1 MNKHC
6 YRLIFSRTHGE
17 LRVVSELARSCSS
30 EPGQRIGSGITG
42 GSRLWVTV
50 RRSVWLLG
58 LLMFAGPVMA
68 DGIVADGGANPSQ
81 RPEVITTQNGL
92 PQVNITAPNQAGV
105 SHNQYQQFDV
115 DAKGAI
121 LNNSAVMTATQMA
134 GMIQG
139 NPNLNPNSA
148 PARVILNE
156 VNSNNPSQLRGFMEV
171 AGGKAQVIVA
181 NPAGIVCNGCGTINA
196 GRMTLTTGKPQLNA
210 DGSVAGYQV
219 ERGVVR
225 IEGGGLNG
233 DTRHDTEY
241 VDILA
246 RAVEVNAGVWAKEG
260 VTLVAGRNRVSADGK
275 TAAPLSDDGSARPE
289 LAIDMGQMGGMYSGS
304 IRMIGT
310 EAGVGVRNQGG
321 QVRAGKTLTVSSE
334 GKLSWRSDAPTQAGG
349 DIQLAAK
356 GDIETHGKVY
366 SGGQLAVQSREGM
379 LTQSGTLAAAGNVH
393 LNAAR
398 GIQSSG
404 HLLAG
409 SNAESTL
416 VHDANLQ
423 LDSQGDIRASGSLLG
438 KKNVNASGRRV
449 DISGAQVAAGRT
461 ALVAREGGVALRQS
475 TVDSGELAVSTKGN
489 VDAQQAKVKAGRW
502 AVDADNL
509 FNQQATWS
517 QTGDGESRFTL
528 AGALDNS
535 DGTIETQSLRLS
547 AGQLV
552 NQRGRLVALGETA
565 QHWRVGGLLD
575 NGGGTMGSNGALR
588 LDAGRLDN
596 QRGTIKTQAGFT
608 LHADGA
614 VNNAGGNLLA
624 GNGLTLEAG
633 SDLNNQSGTL
643 SGDDVRLA
651 VQRLDNAQGQV
662 IGQGNLEMTAG
673 RLDNQRGL
681 IGAGKALNVHAGDWD
696 NRGGTAQGETAVTA
710 TASNLNNDGGKLLSG
725 HASTL
730 QTSGNAT
737 NRGGEISATV
747 LTVQSD
753 RLDNTQGKVIGR
765 QRLNLHARQG
775 LDNTQ
780 GLLGAGEM
788 LTVSSEGELS
798 NHHGRVQ
805 GNGQTTVSAR
815 DIHNEA
821 GKLLGG
827 QRLSLTASGVL
838 GNREGEI
845 SGESLTLTAQ
855 RLDNAQGKVVA
866 RQDANLTA
874 KQGLSNAAGWLE
886 GGSTLAVS
894 TDGDWDNQGG
904 TAQGGRQVTASAQS
918 LDNTGGRLQSGGG
931 LTLDATGNILNRSG
945 KLTAQQALAVNG
957 GAASLFDNDGGSL
970 QSGGDLSLQ
979 GGQLTNRAA
988 GVVLGGQALSLNLAG
1003 GWDNQNGT
1011 LTGNGRTQVRAAS
1024 LLNAQGAINALDSLN
1039 MQFTGKLDN
1048 RQGRVF
1054 SQSSQVLQAQDI
1066 VNTQGWMGSQGGWQ
1080 AISGGF
1086 DNTEGSV
1093 QSLQGAQL
1101 AANWLG
1107 NAKGVLQSA
1116 HDLALRIKQDI
1127 DNRNGKVSAQG
1138 QLAVTG
1144 TKDGEH
1150 AGGINNAGGQWLAG
1164 EGLTIA
1170 ARALDNAQGGL
1181 LYSQKQQRLA
1191 LSDALNNRDGKV
1203 QSGEALQLD
1212 AQTLNNAGGTIDGQQ
1227 RVALR
1232 ILGLLENTG
1241 GAVRSN
1247 GGQEVSAAGIN
1258 NTRGV
1263 FSSRGGITVA
1273 SKQLDNTGGTLISQG
1288 AGTYRL
1294 DRLNNQHGKVHSGD
1308 ALTLEGAQVN
1318 NRGGQLVS
1326 THGLALKAGTLD
1338 NSGQGTLSSQAELDV
1353 QAERLNNRDG
1363 GLILGTTRTDI
1374 TSRDIDNTA
1383 GRLQSSGQMTLSGVT
1398 QLDNRQ
1404 GRILANGNLNINTD
1418 RSRTDSPLALLNQG
1432 GRVESAGQ
1440 LTLHAR
1446 TLDNQNGTLLG
1457 LQALTLSAQQD
1468 YTHQAGETISSNG
1481 TVTFSLSGAFTNLA
1495 DWLLPGKLA
1504 LNAASITNPAA
1515 LVGKTL
1521 QLTTGALQNT
1531 GRLEADSMTLNVDTL
1546 DNAAALMGD
1555 DITVNGR
1562 IIDNHGAPAVMA
1574 ATHSLTVQAGERL
1587 TNREGALIYSAD
1599 RLHLHSDDLIENRAS
1614 FIEADG
1620 DATVEAR
1627 RLNNLREG
1635 LVIERNAEKSD
1646 YKWHRYNYYWRSYG
1660 SKVNPDKSTLAPTTQ
1675 QLTFQDDAAA
1685 QTNRYGT
1692 LLAIDAAGKRAQVR
1706 VKDNKG
1712 QLTDL
1717 WVNYLALKPNAD
1729 GSYAMTF
1736 YETRG
1741 GNQLASIPTPYQNG
1755 FHWEHDWTQVMT
1767 WDPEKHVD
1775 IDSAP
1780 FITDYNNFRERTE
1793 SGTVTRD
1800 KLVSE
1805 GIGARILAGGNMVLR
1820 ITGALLNDASVIT
1833 ANGNLTQDGGGSVD
1847 NRGYSVNE
1855 RRQAAIV
1862 DHYDKDTHHW
1872 YPTFNRDETTALATV
1887 DGVITGNGTVTINGA
1902 RITNTTVNQ
1911 AQISQLDAAL
1921 KAVDAERAELE
1932 RNPLAFTVEGAA
1944 RPDGDTTL
1952 APGEQMTRPG
1962 ATPSSPLGRPLLPS
1976 ELALTQ
1982 LQHLG
1987 NVATAIPNNGL
1998 FSQHTATGSPF
2009 LVVTD
2014 ERFTRRDNFISS
2026 DYMLERVGYDPA
2038 QAHKR
2043 LGDGFYEQR
2052 LVREQVLALTGKPSV
2067 KGWDAMEQYQQLM
2080 NNGSKVAQDFHL
2092 VPGVALT
2099 PEQIAALQQDIV
2111 WLVSETVQTEGGPQT
2126 VWVPKVY
2133 LAQTTLRLTGDGAL
2147 IGGGDLQLSANSI
2160 TNAGNLFAEKALTVD
2175 AGQFLHQ
2182 GGDVRAGS
2190 IDVQADSLAMSTNLQ
2205 DALRQATMSAGDIRL
2220 RGTDITLT
2228 GAKLDATDTLSLS
2241 ARNDLTITAAKSSHT
2256 ADLEVISGSMGNRT
2270 RGGTEAAG
2278 SRMAH
2283 VSGEWQQALGSQL
2296 NAGGNL
2302 SLNAGRDVTF
2312 TGSQASAAGSTRV
2325 QAGGDINI
2333 RAETTTNTTHL
2344 DANSRTSSVSN
2355 DRQEERLTVS
2365 ALGGDQGV
2373 TLVAGNRL
2381 LAEGA
2386 QIDSKE
2392 GRIGVSA
2399 RDVSI
2404 KDARTRTQDQDSEN
2418 KREGKTKS
2426 HREEQTEREIS
2437 TGSTFSGR
2445 EGVTV
2450 IGREGDV
2457 TVTGSTLHSDQG
2469 AIALQAKNDVI
2480 LNHTTDSEHRVSN
2493 EESRGRKTRGER
2505 AEEVLRENVVGSTL
2519 SGQGGVTVVAQD
2531 GSIIATASA
2540 LHSEQGAIALQ
2551 AKQDVTLNTATE
2563 RESALSEERSQKKG
2577 FLKKSSSHSV
2587 AHDATTRE
2595 KGSLLSGNS
2604 VSVSAGN
2611 DLTVTG
2617 SAIAADQDVNLQA
2630 GRNVDIGA
2638 ATETDTHYR
2647 LEEKKKSG
2655 LLGSGGIG
2663 FTIGKQSSK
2672 HEIDEKGR
2680 TQSQSVS
2687 TVGSSQGSVN
2697 VTAGNQLHIG
2707 GADLVAAKDLA
2718 LTGDSVTIDP
2728 GVDARTRKE
2737 TYEQKQSGL
2746 SVALSGT
2753 VGGALNTAVSSAQ
2766 QARKEGDGRLTALQN
2781 TKAALSGVQAV
2792 QAWER
2797 DNALTASAEAKNAAA
2812 GLQPGDEGATQGA
2825 TNTVGISASYG
2836 SQSSKSETR
2845 TDSRQSQGSTLTAGQ
2860 NLSITASGKNHNA
2873 QSGDIVVTG
2882 SQLKAGKDLSLDAAR
2897 DITLQSAQNREST
2910 VGKNSS
2916 KGGNVGVG
2924 IGAGSGGYGIS
2935 VSAGV
2940 NAGKGHEN
2948 GNGLTHAETTLDAGS
2963 NLKVTSGR
2971 DTRLTGA
2978 QASGEKVT
2986 VDVGRNLALESQ
2998 QDSDRYDARQTQM
3011 SGGISVPIG
3020 AGSGSAN
3027 FSASKDKLHSNFD
3040 SVKEQTGLFAGQG
3053 GYDVKVKEH
3062 TQLDGA
3068 VIASQADKEKNRLDT
3083 GTLGWTDI
3091 HNQADYSAT
3100 HSGGSF
3106 STGGPVGKDLLT
3118 NMAGGML
3125 SGANHS
3131 GHAEGTTKAG
3141 VSEGTLIV
3149 RDTGKQQ
3156 QDVAQLN
3163 RDTEHANAGSISP
3176 IFNKEKE
3183 QNRLKQA
3190 QLIGEIGGQ
3199 AMDVIRTQGDIAGL
3213 KAQKDPAALSQAR
3226 EQLEKS
3232 GKPTNDAAVM
3242 QRAYDNAMRQYGTG
3256 SDLQKAAQAVTGALT
3271 ALAGNNLAGAL
3282 ASGASPYLATEIKK
3296 LTTNPLTGEV
3306 DVAANTMAHAVLGA
3320 VTAQLNNQ
3328 SAAAGGLGAGGGE
3341 LAARY
3346 IAGQLFPGKTK
3357 EQLSESEKQ
3366 QVSALSQL
3374 AAGLAGGLAT
3384 GDTAGAV
3391 TGGQAG
3397 KNAVENNYLSNQ
3409 QRSDRDKEFDACKGN
3424 VSCQLQVGA
3433 KWDAISLGQD
3443 TAYSAG
3449 MLVGV
3454 PQGLYDSVESFSKSI
3469 SDPAAAYDAI
3479 KQLISSDDIFSTM
3492 SDAVKQNYI
3501 DRINLMESEYQK
3513 AGASGA
3519 YNAGVEAGKL
3529 VSDLIGAVAGGVGV
3543 AKVGTALT
3551 EKIAAK
3557 VVGKIDSP
3565 NLKTPSG
3572 NPNSSSAITD
3582 VEAGGY
3588 SYYDQFKNANGG
3600 WDWPKNLGFEGDPV
3614 KTTIPVGTRLDRYGE
3629 PNGSFLAPK
3638 GTPYEQRALAPG
3650 AKAEKYYEYEVIKPL
3665 PAIQGEIAPAFGQ
3678 PGGGVQILPN
3688 MQERVNVDWLVKNGY
3703 LREIK

>member
-1 MNKHC
+1 
-6 YRLIFSRTHGE
+6 
-17 LRVVSELARSCSS
+17 
-30 EPGQRIGSGITG
+30 
-42 GSRLWVTV
+42 
-50 RRSVWLLG
+50 
-58 LLMFAGPVMA
+58 
-68 DGIVADGGANPSQ
+68 
-81 RPEVITTQNGL
+81 
-92 PQVNITAPNQAGV
+92 
-105 SHNQYQQFDV
+105 
-115 DAKGAI
+115 
-121 LNNSAVMTATQMA
+121 
-134 GMIQG
+134 
-139 NPNLNPNSA
+139 NSA

-304 IRMIGT
+304 IRMIVT

-461 ALVAREGGVALRQS
+461 ALAAREGGVALRQS

-815 DIHNEA
+815 DIRNEA

-886 GGSTLAVS
+886 GGSALAVN

-904 TAQGGRQVTASAQS
+904 TVQGGRQVTANAQS

-931 LTLDATGNILNRSG
+931 LTLDAAGNILNRSG

-957 GAASLFDNDGGSL
+957 GASSLFDNDGGSL

-1263 FSSRGGITVA
+1263 FSSRGGIAVA

-1675 QLTFQDDAAA
+1675 QLTYQDDAAA

-1692 LLAIDAAGKRAQVR
+1692 LLAIDVAGKRAQVR

-1729 GSYAMTF
+1729 GSYAVTF

-1741 GNQLASIPTPYQNG
+1741 GNQLATIPTPYQNG

-1872 YPTFNRDETTALATV
+1872 YPTFNRDETTALETV

-1962 ATPSSPLGRPLLPS
+1962 DTPSSPLGRPLLPS

-2133 LAQTTLRLTGDGAL
+2133 LAQATLRLTGDGAL

-2781 TKAALSGVQAV
+2781 TKAALSGVQAA

-3282 ASGASPYLATEIKK
+3282 ASGASPYLAT
-3296 LTTNPLTGEV
+3296 
-3306 DVAANTMAHAVLGA
+3306 
-3320 VTAQLNNQ
+3320 
-3328 SAAAGGLGAGGGE
+3328 
-3341 LAARY
+3341 
-3346 IAGQLFPGKTK
+3346 
-3357 EQLSESEKQ
+3357 
-3366 QVSALSQL
+3366 
-3374 AAGLAGGLAT
+3374 
-3384 GDTAGAV
+3384 
-3391 TGGQAG
+3391 
-3397 KNAVENNYLSNQ
+3397 
-3409 QRSDRDKEFDACKGN
+3409 
-3424 VSCQLQVGA
+3424 
-3433 KWDAISLGQD
+3433 
-3443 TAYSAG
+3443 
-3449 MLVGV
+3449 
-3454 PQGLYDSVESFSKSI
+3454 
-3469 SDPAAAYDAI
+3469 
-3479 KQLISSDDIFSTM
+3479 
-3492 SDAVKQNYI
+3492 
-3501 DRINLMESEYQK
+3501 
-3513 AGASGA
+3513 
-3519 YNAGVEAGKL
+3519 
-3529 VSDLIGAVAGGVGV
+3529 
-3543 AKVGTALT
+3543 
-3551 EKIAAK
+3551 
-3557 VVGKIDSP
+3557 
-3565 NLKTPSG
+3565 
-3572 NPNSSSAITD
+3572 
-3582 VEAGGY
+3582 
-3588 SYYDQFKNANGG
+3588 
-3600 WDWPKNLGFEGDPV
+3600 
-3614 KTTIPVGTRLDRYGE
+3614 
-3629 PNGSFLAPK
+3629 
-3638 GTPYEQRALAPG
+3638 
-3650 AKAEKYYEYEVIKPL
+3650 
-3665 PAIQGEIAPAFGQ
+3665 
-3678 PGGGVQILPN
+3678 
-3688 MQERVNVDWLVKNGY
+3688 
-3703 LREIK
+3703 

>member
-81 RPEVITTQNGL
+81 RPEVINTQNGL

-121 LNNSAVMTATQMA
+121 LNNSAVMTSTQMA

-139 NPNLNPNSA
+139 NPNLNPNAA

-181 NPAGIVCNGCGTINA
+181 NPAGIVCKGCGTINA

-275 TAAPLSDDGSARPE
+275 TAAPLSGDGSARPE

-321 QVRAGKTLTVSSE
+321 QVQAGKTLTVSSE
-334 GKLSWRSDAPTQAGG
+334 GKLSWRSGAPDAATQAGG

-409 SNAESTL
+409 SNADSTL

-423 LDSQGDIRASGSLLG
+423 LDSQGEIRASGSLLS
-438 KKNVNASGRRV
+438 KKNVNATGRRV
-449 DISGAQVAAGRT
+449 DISGAQVGAGRT
-461 ALVAREGGVALRQS
+461 ALTAREGGVVLRQS

-489 VDAQQAKVKAGRW
+489 VDAQQARVKAGRW
-502 AVDADNL
+502 TVDADNL
-509 FNQQATWS
+509 SNQQATWS

-535 DGTIETQSLRLS
+535 DGTIETQSLLLS
-547 AGQLV
+547 AGRLV

-596 QRGTIKTQAGFT
+596 QRGTVKTQAGFT

-624 GNGLTLEAG
+624 GNGLALEAG

-651 VQRLDNAQGQV
+651 VQRLDNAQGQI
-662 IGQGNLEMTAG
+662 IGQGNLDLTVS

-681 IGAGKALNVHAGDWD
+681 MGAGKALDIHTGDWD

-710 TASNLNNDGGKLLSG
+710 TATTLNNDGGKLLSG
-725 HASTL
+725 QASTL
-730 QTSGNAT
+730 TTSGNT
-737 NRGGEISATV
+737 SNRGGEISAAV
-747 LTVQSD
+747 LTVKSD
-753 RLDNTQGKVIGR
+753 RLDNTQGKVIG
-765 QRLNLHARQG
+765 QARLDLHARLG

-788 LTVSSEGELS
+788 LTVSSEGELN

-815 DIHNEA
+815 DVHNEA

-827 QRLSLTASGVL
+827 QRLSLTTSGVL

-845 SGESLTLTAQ
+845 SGESLTLTVQ

-886 GGSTLAVS
+886 GGSTLAVN

-918 LDNTGGRLQSGGG
+918 LDNTGGRLQSGGN
-931 LTLDATGNILNRSG
+931 LTLDAAGNILNRTG

-979 GGQLTNRAA
+979 GGQLTNRTA
-988 GVVLGGQALSLNLAG
+988 GVVLGGQALSLNLTG
-1003 GWDNQNGT
+1003 GWDNQGGS

-1024 LLNAQGAINALDSLN
+1024 LLNAQGTINALGSLD

-1048 RQGRVF
+1048 GQGRIF
-1054 SQSSQVLQAQDI
+1054 SQSSQMLQAQDI
-1066 VNTQGWMGSQGGWQ
+1066 VNAQGWMGSQGSWR
-1080 AISGGF
+1080 ARSGGF
-1086 DNTEGSV
+1086 DNTKGSV
-1093 QSLQGAQL
+1093 QSQQEAQL
-1101 AANWLG
+1101 AADWLD
-1107 NAKGVLQSA
+1107 NARGVMQSA
-1116 HDLALRIKQDI
+1116 QNLALRIKQDI

-1138 QLAVTG
+1138 QLAVAG
-1144 TKDGEH
+1144 AKDGEH
-1150 AGGINNAGGQWLAG
+1150 AGAINNAGGQWLAG
-1164 EGLTIA
+1164 QALTIA
-1170 ARALDNAQGGL
+1170 ARALDNTQGGL

-1227 RVALR
+1227 QVALR
-1232 ILGLLENTG
+1232 ILGLLENTD

-1273 SKQLDNTGGTLISQG
+1273 SKQLDNAGGTLISQG
-1288 AGTYRL
+1288 SGIYRL
-1294 DRLNNQHGKVHSGD
+1294 DTLNNQHGKVHSGD

-1326 THGLALKAGTLD
+1326 TQGLALKAGTLD
-1338 NSGQGTLSSQAELDV
+1338 NSGQGTLSSQAALNL
-1353 QAERLNNRDG
+1353 QADRLNNRDG
-1363 GLILGTTRTDI
+1363 GLILGTTRADI
-1374 TSRDIDNTA
+1374 TSHDIDNTA
-1383 GRLQSSGQMTLSGVT
+1383 GRLQSSGQMILAGVT

-1418 RSRTDSPLALLNQG
+1418 RSQTDSPLALLNQG

-1440 LTLHAR
+1440 LTVHAR

-1457 LQALTLSAQQD
+1457 LQALTLSVQQD
-1468 YTHQAGETISSNG
+1468 YTHQTGETISSNG

-1495 DWLLPGKLA
+1495 DWLLPGNLA
-1504 LNAASITNPAA
+1504 LTAASITNPAT

-1587 TNREGALIYSAD
+1587 ANREGALIYSAD
-1599 RLHLHSDDLIENRAS
+1599 RLQLHSDDQIENRAS

-1635 LVIERNAEKSD
+1635 LVIERDAEKSD

-1660 SKVNPDKSTLAPTTQ
+1660 SAVNPDKSTLAPTTQ
-1675 QLTFQDDAAA
+1675 QLTFQDDSAA

-1741 GNQLASIPTPYQNG
+1741 GNQLATIPTPYQNG

-1767 WDPEKHVD
+1767 WDPDKHVD
-1775 IDSAP
+1775 INSAP

-1793 SGTVTRD
+1793 SGTLTRD
-1800 KLVSE
+1800 RLVSE

-1932 RNPLAFTVEGAA
+1932 RNPLAFTVEGAV

-2133 LAQTTLRLTGDGAL
+2133 LAQTTLRLTGDGAV

-2160 TNAGNLFAEKALTVD
+2160 TNAGNLFADKALTVD

-2182 GGDVRAGS
+2182 GGDIRAGS
-2190 IDVQADSLAMSTNLQ
+2190 IDVQADSLALSTNLQ

-2228 GAKLDATDTLSLS
+2228 GAKLDAADTLSLS

-2256 ADLEVISGSMGNRT
+2256 ADLEVISGSIGNRT

-2283 VSGEWQQALGSQL
+2283 VSGEWQHAQGSEL

-2302 SLNAGRDVTF
+2302 TLNAGRDVTF

-2333 RAETTTNTTHL
+2333 RAESTTNTTHL

-2355 DRQEERLTVS
+2355 DRQEERLTLS
-2365 ALGGDQGV
+2365 ALSGDQGV

-2399 RDVSI
+2399 RDVTI

-2426 HREEQTEREIS
+2426 RRIEQTEREIS

-2445 EGVTV
+2445 DGVTV
-2450 IGREGDV
+2450 VGREGDV

-2469 AIALQAKNDVI
+2469 AIALQAK
-2480 LNHTTDSEHRVSN
+2480 
-2493 EESRGRKTRGER
+2493 
-2505 AEEVLRENVVGSTL
+2505 
-2519 SGQGGVTVVAQD
+2519 
-2531 GSIIATASA
+2531 
-2540 LHSEQGAIALQ
+2540 
-2551 AKQDVTLNTATE
+2551 QDVTLNTATE
-2563 RESALSEERSQKKG
+2563 RESTLSEERSQKKG

-2617 SAIAADQDVNLQA
+2617 SAIAADRDVNLQA

-2647 LEEKKKSG
+2647 LEENKKSG

-2697 VTAGNQLHIG
+2697 ITAGNQLHIG
-2707 GADLVAAKDLA
+2707 GADLVAGKDLA

-2728 GVDARTRKE
+2728 GYDQRTRKE
-2737 TYEQKQSGL
+2737 TFEQKQSGL

-2766 QARKEGDGRLTALQN
+2766 QARKEGDGRLNALQN
-2781 TKAALSGVQAV
+2781 TKAALSGVQAA
-2792 QAWER
+2792 QAAEL
-2797 DNALTASAEAKNAAA
+2797 DKLNADA
-2812 GLQPGDEGATQGA
+2812 GKSA

-2860 NLSITASGKNHNA
+2860 NLSITATGKNHNA
-2873 QSGDIVVTG
+2873 QSGDITITG
-2882 SQLKAGKDLSLDAAR
+2882 SQLKAGNDLSLDAAR
-2897 DITLQSAQNREST
+2897 DITLQSAQNSEST

-2963 NLKVTSGR
+2963 NLNLTSGR

-2986 VDVGRNLALESQ
+2986 VDVGRDLTLQSQ
-2998 QDSDRYDARQTQM
+2998 QDSDRYDAKQQNA
-3011 SGGISVPIG
+3011 SAGGSFTF
-3020 AGSGSAN
+3020 GSMTGSAN
-3027 FSASKDKLHSNFD
+3027 VSASKDKLHSNFD
-3040 SVKEQTGLFAGQG
+3040 SVKEQTGLFAGKG

-3149 RDTGKQQ
+3149 RDKDKQQ

-3163 RDTEHANAGSISP
+3163 RDTEHANDGSISP

-3213 KAQKDPAALSQAR
+3213 KAQKDPVALAQAR

-3242 QRAYDNAMRQYGTG
+3242 KQAYDNAMRQYGTG

-3296 LTTNPLTGEV
+3296 RVGE
-3306 DVAANTMAHAVLGA
+3306 DNIAANAMAHAVLGA

-3346 IAGQLFPGKTK
+3346 IAGQLFPGKTA

-3374 AAGLAGGLAT
+3374 AAGLAGGLVT

-3397 KNAVENNYLSNQ
+3397 KNAVENNALSDIVDAVSQGKTPQQVAEERVDAENERYKQQNCAGMSAEACSVKMYTERREELKDILSTGADFVPVVGDIKSFAEAQSALDYLVAAIGIIPGAGDAAGKVIKAAETALKKGDVAEASRLINKASNEI
-3409 QRSDRDKEFDACKGN
+3409 SAKTPTGSKGN
-3424 VSCQLQVGA
+3424 PLNVIDGSNKPTIINNRDYSSHSLDRMQRQGITPTTVEN
-3433 KWDAISLGQD
+3433 AIR
-3443 TAYSAG
+3443 
-3449 MLVGV
+3449 
-3454 PQGLYDSVESFSKSI
+3454 PE
-3469 SDPAAAYDAI
+3469 
-3479 KQLISSDDIFSTM
+3479 
-3492 SDAVKQNYI
+3492 N
-3501 DRINLMESEYQK
+3501 
-3513 AGASGA
+3513 
-3519 YNAGVEAGKL
+3519 
-3529 VSDLIGAVAGGVGV
+3529 AVAGKR
-3543 AKVGTALT
+3543 AGTTAYYDGNNNIT
-3551 EKIAAK
+3551 VITDTKTGT
-3557 VVGKIDSP
+3557 VVTVDFGKI
-3565 NLKTPSG
+3565 K
-3572 NPNSSSAITD
+3572 
-3582 VEAGGY
+3582 
-3588 SYYDQFKNANGG
+3588 Q
-3600 WDWPKNLGFEGDPV
+3600 
-3614 KTTIPVGTRLDRYGE
+3614 
-3629 PNGSFLAPK
+3629 
-3638 GTPYEQRALAPG
+3638 
-3650 AKAEKYYEYEVIKPL
+3650 
-3665 PAIQGEIAPAFGQ
+3665 
-3678 PGGGVQILPN
+3678 
-3688 MQERVNVDWLVKNGY
+3688 
-3703 LREIK
+3703 

>member
-886 GGSTLAVS
+886 GGSALAVN

-904 TAQGGRQVTASAQS
+904 TVQGGRQVTANAQS

-931 LTLDATGNILNRSG
+931 LTLDAAGNILNRSG

-957 GAASLFDNDGGSL
+957 GASSLFDNDGGSL

-1003 GWDNQNGT
+1003 GRDNQNGT

-1263 FSSRGGITVA
+1263 FSSRGGIAVA

-1675 QLTFQDDAAA
+1675 QLTYQDDAAA

-1741 GNQLASIPTPYQNG
+1741 GNQLATIPTPYQNG

-1820 ITGALLNDASVIT
+1820 ITGTLLNDASVIT

-1887 DGVITGNGTVTINGA
+1887 DGLITGNGTVTINGA

-1932 RNPLAFTVEGAA
+1932 RNPLAFTVDGAA

-1998 FSQHTATGSPF
+1998 FSQHTAIGSPF

-2026 DYMLERVGYDPA
+2026 DYMLELVGYDPA

-2133 LAQTTLRLTGDGAL
+2133 LAQATLRLTGDGAL

-2182 GGDVRAGS
+2182 GGDIKAGS

-2333 RAETTTNTTHL
+2333 RAESTTNTTHL

-2399 RDVSI
+2399 RDVTI
-2404 KDARTRTQDQDSEN
+2404 KDARSRTQDLDSEN

-2469 AIALQAKNDVI
+2469 AIALQAKNDVT

-2519 SGQGGVTVVAQD
+2519 SGQGGVTVIAQD
-2531 GSIIATASA
+2531 GSIIATAST
-2540 LHSEQGAIALQ
+2540 LHSDQGAIALQ
-2551 AKQDVTLNTATE
+2551 TKQDVTLNTATE

-2638 ATETDTHYR
+2638 ATESDTHYR

-2697 VTAGNQLHIG
+2697 ITAGNQLHIG
-2707 GADLVAAKDLA
+2707 GADLVAGKDLA

-2766 QARKEGDGRLTALQN
+2766 QARKEGDGRLNALQN
-2781 TKAALSGVQAV
+2781 TKAALSGVQAA

-2812 GLQPGDEGATQGA
+2812 GLQPGDEGAAQGA

-2845 TDSRQSQGSTLTAGQ
+2845 TDSHQSQGSTLTAGQ

-2897 DITLQSAQNREST
+2897 DITLQSAQNSEST

-2986 VDVGRNLALESQ
+2986 VDVGRDLTLQSQ
-2998 QDSDRYDARQTQM
+2998 QDSDRYDAKQQNA
-3011 SGGISVPIG
+3011 SAGGSFTF
-3020 AGSGSAN
+3020 GSMTGSAN
-3027 FSASKDKLHSNFD
+3027 VSASKDKLHSNFD

-3118 NMAGGML
+3118 NTAGGML

-3149 RDTGKQQ
+3149 RDKDKQQ

-3163 RDTEHANAGSISP
+3163 RDTEHANDGSISP

-3213 KAQKDPAALSQAR
+3213 KAQKDPAALAQAR

-3282 ASGASPYLATEIKK
+3282 ASGVSPYLATEIKK

-3397 KNAVENNYLSNQ
+3397 KNAVENNALSDLVDAVSQGKTPQQVAEERVDAENERYKQQNCAGMSAEACSVKMYTERREELKDILSTGADFVPVVGDIKSFAEAQSALDYLVAAIGIIPGAGDAAGKAIKAAETALKKGDVAEASKLINEGSQQVSAKAKEVQIWSETKKKEPVSNAYGHW
-3409 QRSDRDKEFDACKGN
+3409 DKHKKEFPEFQNSKQYVEAAHSFVNNPPPG
-3424 VSCQLQVGA
+3424 
-3433 KWDAISLGQD
+3433 
-3443 TAYSAG
+3443 T
-3449 MLVGV
+3449 LVKVRPNGETV
-3454 PQGLYDSVESFSKSI
+3454 YYN
-3469 SDPAAAYDAI
+3469 PATNT
-3479 KQLISSDDIFSTM
+3479 F
-3492 SDAVKQNYI
+3492 AVKRTDNVPRTMFKPNPADHGYKT
-3501 DRINLMESEYQK
+3501 NLDYF
-3513 AGASGA
+3513 
-3519 YNAGVEAGKL
+3519 NA
-3529 VSDLIGAVAGGVGV
+3529 
-3543 AKVGTALT
+3543 
-3551 EKIAAK
+3551 
-3557 VVGKIDSP
+3557 
-3565 NLKTPSG
+3565 
-3572 NPNSSSAITD
+3572 
-3582 VEAGGY
+3582 
-3588 SYYDQFKNANGG
+3588 Q
-3600 WDWPKNLGFEGDPV
+3600 
-3614 KTTIPVGTRLDRYGE
+3614 
-3629 PNGSFLAPK
+3629 
-3638 GTPYEQRALAPG
+3638 
-3650 AKAEKYYEYEVIKPL
+3650 
-3665 PAIQGEIAPAFGQ
+3665 
-3678 PGGGVQILPN
+3678 
-3688 MQERVNVDWLVKNGY
+3688 
-3703 LREIK
+3703 

>member
-304 IRMIGT
+304 IRMIVT

-461 ALVAREGGVALRQS
+461 ALAAREGGVALRQS

-815 DIHNEA
+815 DIRNEA

-886 GGSTLAVS
+886 GGSALAVN

-904 TAQGGRQVTASAQS
+904 TVQGGRQVTANAQS

-931 LTLDATGNILNRSG
+931 LTLDAAGNILNRSG

-957 GAASLFDNDGGSL
+957 GASSLFDNDGGSL

-1263 FSSRGGITVA
+1263 FSSRGGIAVA

-1675 QLTFQDDAAA
+1675 QLTYQDDAAA

-1692 LLAIDAAGKRAQVR
+1692 LLAIDVAGKRAQVR

-1729 GSYAMTF
+1729 GSYAVTF

-1741 GNQLASIPTPYQNG
+1741 GNQLATIPTPYQNG

-1872 YPTFNRDETTALATV
+1872 YPTFNRDETTALETV

-1962 ATPSSPLGRPLLPS
+1962 DTPSSPLGRPLLPS

-2133 LAQTTLRLTGDGAL
+2133 LAQATLRLTGDGAL

-2687 TVGSSQGSVN
+2687 TVGSCQGSVN

-2781 TKAALSGVQAV
+2781 TKAALSGVQAA

-3296 LTTNPLTGEV
+3296 RVGE
-3306 DVAANTMAHAVLGA
+3306 DNIAANAMAHAVLGA

-3346 IAGQLFPGKTK
+3346 IAGQLYPGKTAQ
-3357 EQLSESEKQ
+3357 QLSESEKQ

-3397 KNAVENNYLSNQ
+3397 KNAVENNYLSVEEKTKLELAKQKLQNSKDPAEREQAQ
-3409 QRSDRDKEFDACKGN
+3409 QTINELREKDIASDKKVIEACGNGAAASAACGAARLEVIAAKGEYETGPYNSKVSQQYADAYGQIVNLLNITSVDAQSQQQVKDAMVNYAMVQLGVDKATAEAYIETYDGMKIVAASLTPVLGSAAAKQLGKIVDANLKVVAKGN
-3424 VSCQLQVGA
+3424 VDGSKFTDTNQGIRPSQLADFNKPTLINDVIQA
-3433 KWDAISLGQD
+3433 KIDKRPDKNYPNGNMG
-3443 TAYSAG
+3443 TAHAEIGVIQQAFDKGMTQGREMAMSVAG
-3449 MLVGV
+3449 KEVCNYCL
-3454 PQGLYDSVESFSKSI
+3454 
-3469 SDPAAAYDAI
+3469 SDVR
-3479 KQLISSDDIFSTM
+3479 TM
-3492 SDAVKQNYI
+3492 A
-3501 DRINLMESEYQK
+3501 EK
-3513 AGASGA
+3513 AGLKSLTI
-3519 YNAGVEAGKL
+3519 YEEATGNVLFWQQGMKK
-3529 VSDLIGAVAGGVGV
+3529 IENRGP
-3543 AKVGTALT
+3543 AK
-3551 EKIAAK
+3551 
-3557 VVGKIDSP
+3557 
-3565 NLKTPSG
+3565 
-3572 NPNSSSAITD
+3572 
-3582 VEAGGY
+3582 
-3588 SYYDQFKNANGG
+3588 
-3600 WDWPKNLGFEGDPV
+3600 
-3614 KTTIPVGTRLDRYGE
+3614 
-3629 PNGSFLAPK
+3629 
-3638 GTPYEQRALAPG
+3638 
-3650 AKAEKYYEYEVIKPL
+3650 
-3665 PAIQGEIAPAFGQ
+3665 
-3678 PGGGVQILPN
+3678 
-3688 MQERVNVDWLVKNGY
+3688 
-3703 LREIK
+3703 

>member
-260 VTLVAGRNRVSADGK
+260 VSVVAGRNRVSADGK

-379 LTQSGTLAAAGNVH
+379 LTQSSTLAAAGNVH

-461 ALVAREGGVALRQS
+461 ELAAREGGVALRQS

-502 AVDADNL
+502 AVDADSL

-547 AGQLV
+547 AGRLV

-624 GNGLTLEAG
+624 GNGLRLEAG

-662 IGQGNLEMTAG
+662 IGQGNLELTAG

-886 GGSTLAVS
+886 GGSALAVN

-904 TAQGGRQVTASAQS
+904 TAQGGRQVTANAQS

-957 GAASLFDNDGGSL
+957 GAGSLFDNDGGSL

-988 GVVLGGQALSLNLAG
+988 GVVLGGQVLSLNLAG

-1011 LTGNGRTQVRAAS
+1011 LTGTGRTQVRAAS
-1024 LLNAQGAINALDSLN
+1024 LLNAQGAINALDSLD

-1048 RQGRVF
+1048 RQGRVL
-1054 SQSSQVLQAQDI
+1054 SQSSQVLQALDI
-1066 VNTQGWMGSQGGWQ
+1066 VNTQGWMGSLGSWR

-1086 DNTEGSV
+1086 DNTQGSV
-1093 QSLQGAQL
+1093 QSRQETQL
-1101 AANWLG
+1101 TADWLD
-1107 NAKGVLQSA
+1107 NARGVMQSA
-1116 HDLALRIKQDI
+1116 QNLALRIKQDI
-1127 DNRNGKVSAQG
+1127 DNRSGKASAQG
-1138 QLAVTG
+1138 QLTVQGAA
-1144 TKDGEH
+1144 DGEH
-1150 AGGINNAGGQWLAG
+1150 AGAINNTGGEWLAG
-1164 EGLTIA
+1164 QALTIA
-1170 ARALDNAQGGL
+1170 ARSLDNAQAGQL
-1181 LYSQKQQRLA
+1181 NSQKQLRLN
-1191 LSDALNNRDGKV
+1191 LNGGLDNRGGKIQSGDAL
-1203 QSGEALQLD
+1203 ALD
-1212 AQTLNNAGGTIDGQQ
+1212 AQALNNAGGTIDGQQ

-1263 FSSRGGITVA
+1263 FSSRGGIAVA

-1326 THGLALKAGTLD
+1326 TQGLALKTEAFD

-1383 GRLQSSGQMTLSGVT
+1383 GLLQSSGQMTLAGVT

-1440 LTLHAR
+1440 LTLHGR

-1504 LNAASITNPAA
+1504 LHAASITNPAA

-1587 TNREGALIYSAD
+1587 INREGALIYSAD

-1660 SKVNPDKSTLAPTTQ
+1660 SKVNPDKSTMAPTTQ
-1675 QLTFQDDAAA
+1675 QLTYQDDAAA

-1736 YETRG
+1736 YKTRG
-1741 GNQLASIPTPYQNG
+1741 GNQLATIPTPYQNG

-1820 ITGALLNDASVIT
+1820 ITGTLLNDASVIT

-2111 WLVSETVQTEGGPQT
+2111 WLVSETVQTEGGSQT

-2325 QAGGDINI
+2325 QAGGAINI
-2333 RAETTTNTTHL
+2333 RAESTTNTTHL

-2399 RDVSI
+2399 RDVTI
-2404 KDARTRTQDQDSEN
+2404 KDARSRTQDLDSEN

-2457 TVTGSTLHSDQG
+2457 TVTG
-2469 AIALQAKNDVI
+2469 
-2480 LNHTTDSEHRVSN
+2480 
-2493 EESRGRKTRGER
+2493 
-2505 AEEVLRENVVGSTL
+2505 
-2519 SGQGGVTVVAQD
+2519 
-2531 GSIIATASA
+2531 SA

-2655 LLGSGGIG
+2655 LLSSGGIG

-2697 VTAGNQLHIG
+2697 ITAGNQLHIG
-2707 GADLVAAKDLA
+2707 GADLVAGKDLA

-2728 GVDARTRKE
+2728 GVDAHTRKE

-2766 QARKEGDGRLTALQN
+2766 QARKEGDGRLNALQN
-2781 TKAALSGVQAV
+2781 TKAALSGVQAA

-2812 GLQPGDEGATQGA
+2812 GLQPGDEGAAQGA

-2845 TDSRQSQGSTLTAGQ
+2845 TDSHQSQGSTLTAGQ

-2873 QSGDIVVTG
+2873 QSGDIAITG

-2998 QDSDRYDARQTQM
+2998 QDSDRYDAKQQNA
-3011 SGGISVPIG
+3011 SAGGSFTFGSMTGSV
-3020 AGSGSAN
+3020 N
-3027 FSASKDKLHSNFD
+3027 VSASKDKLHSNFD

-3053 GYDVKVKEH
+3053 GYDVKVKKH

-3106 STGGPVGKDLLT
+3106 STGGPVDKDLLT

-3183 QNRLKQA
+3183 QNRLKQV

-3213 KAQKDPAALSQAR
+3213 KAQKDPAALAQAR

-3271 ALAGNNLAGAL
+3271 AL
-3282 ASGASPYLATEIKK
+3282 
-3296 LTTNPLTGEV
+3296 
-3306 DVAANTMAHAVLGA
+3306 
-3320 VTAQLNNQ
+3320 
-3328 SAAAGGLGAGGGE
+3328 
-3341 LAARY
+3341 
-3346 IAGQLFPGKTK
+3346 
-3357 EQLSESEKQ
+3357 
-3366 QVSALSQL
+3366 
-3374 AAGLAGGLAT
+3374 
-3384 GDTAGAV
+3384 
-3391 TGGQAG
+3391 
-3397 KNAVENNYLSNQ
+3397 
-3409 QRSDRDKEFDACKGN
+3409 
-3424 VSCQLQVGA
+3424 
-3433 KWDAISLGQD
+3433 
-3443 TAYSAG
+3443 
-3449 MLVGV
+3449 
-3454 PQGLYDSVESFSKSI
+3454 
-3469 SDPAAAYDAI
+3469 
-3479 KQLISSDDIFSTM
+3479 
-3492 SDAVKQNYI
+3492 
-3501 DRINLMESEYQK
+3501 
-3513 AGASGA
+3513 
-3519 YNAGVEAGKL
+3519 
-3529 VSDLIGAVAGGVGV
+3529 
-3543 AKVGTALT
+3543 
-3551 EKIAAK
+3551 
-3557 VVGKIDSP
+3557 
-3565 NLKTPSG
+3565 
-3572 NPNSSSAITD
+3572 
-3582 VEAGGY
+3582 
-3588 SYYDQFKNANGG
+3588 
-3600 WDWPKNLGFEGDPV
+3600 
-3614 KTTIPVGTRLDRYGE
+3614 
-3629 PNGSFLAPK
+3629 
-3638 GTPYEQRALAPG
+3638 
-3650 AKAEKYYEYEVIKPL
+3650 
-3665 PAIQGEIAPAFGQ
+3665 
-3678 PGGGVQILPN
+3678 
-3688 MQERVNVDWLVKNGY
+3688 
-3703 LREIK
+3703 

>member
-1 MNKHC
+1 MNKYC

-275 TAAPLSDDGSARPE
+275 TAAPLSDDGSARPA

-461 ALVAREGGVALRQS
+461 ALAAREGGVALRQS

-575 NGGGTMGSNGALR
+575 NGGGTMGSNAALR

-596 QRGTIKTQAGFT
+596 QRGTIKTQAGLT
-608 LHADGA
+608 LHVDGA

-624 GNGLTLEAG
+624 GNGLALEAG
-633 SDLNNQSGTL
+633 SALNNQSGTL

-681 IGAGKALNVHAGDWD
+681 MGAGKALNVHAGDWD

-710 TASNLNNDGGKLLSG
+710 TAGNLNNDGGKLLSG

-780 GLLGAGEM
+780 GLLGADEM

-815 DIHNEA
+815 DIHNEV

-827 QRLSLTASGVL
+827 QRLSLTASGVF

-886 GGSTLAVS
+886 GGSALAVN

-904 TAQGGRQVTASAQS
+904 TAQGGRQVTANAQS

-1024 LLNAQGAINALDSLN
+1024 LLNAQGAINALDSLD

-1066 VNTQGWMGSQGGWQ
+1066 VNTQGWMGSLGSWR

-1086 DNTEGSV
+1086 DNTQGSV
-1093 QSLQGAQL
+1093 QSRQETQL
-1101 AANWLG
+1101 TADWLD
-1107 NAKGVLQSA
+1107 NARGVMQSA
-1116 HDLALRIKQDI
+1116 QNLALRIKQDI
-1127 DNRNGKVSAQG
+1127 DNHSGKVSAQG
-1138 QLAVTG
+1138 QLTVQGAA
-1144 TKDGEH
+1144 DGEH
-1150 AGGINNAGGQWLAG
+1150 AGTINNTGGEWLAG
-1164 EGLTIA
+1164 QALTIA
-1170 ARALDNAQGGL
+1170 ARSLDNVQAGQ
-1181 LYSQKQQRLA
+1181 LYSQKQLRLN
-1191 LSDALNNRDGKV
+1191 LNGGLDNRGGKIQSGDAL
-1203 QSGEALQLD
+1203 ALD
-1212 AQTLNNAGGTIDGQQ
+1212 AQALNNAGGTIDGQQ

-1675 QLTFQDDAAA
+1675 QLTYQDDAAA

-1692 LLAIDAAGKRAQVR
+1692 LLAIDVAGKRAQVR

-1729 GSYAMTF
+1729 GSYAVTF

-1741 GNQLASIPTPYQNG
+1741 GNQLATIPTPYQNG

-1962 ATPSSPLGRPLLPS
+1962 DTPSSPLGRPLLPS

-2333 RAETTTNTTHL
+2333 RAESTTNTTHL

-2469 AIALQAKNDVI
+2469 AIALQAK
-2480 LNHTTDSEHRVSN
+2480 
-2493 EESRGRKTRGER
+2493 
-2505 AEEVLRENVVGSTL
+2505 
-2519 SGQGGVTVVAQD
+2519 
-2531 GSIIATASA
+2531 
-2540 LHSEQGAIALQ
+2540 
-2551 AKQDVTLNTATE
+2551 QDVTLNTATE

-2577 FLKKSSSHSV
+2577 FLKK
-2587 AHDATTRE
+2587 
-2595 KGSLLSGNS
+2595 
-2604 VSVSAGN
+2604 
-2611 DLTVTG
+2611 
-2617 SAIAADQDVNLQA
+2617 
-2630 GRNVDIGA
+2630 
-2638 ATETDTHYR
+2638 
-2647 LEEKKKSG
+2647 
-2655 LLGSGGIG
+2655 
-2663 FTIGKQSSK
+2663 
-2672 HEIDEKGR
+2672 
-2680 TQSQSVS
+2680 
-2687 TVGSSQGSVN
+2687 
-2697 VTAGNQLHIG
+2697 
-2707 GADLVAAKDLA
+2707 
-2718 LTGDSVTIDP
+2718 
-2728 GVDARTRKE
+2728 
-2737 TYEQKQSGL
+2737 
-2746 SVALSGT
+2746 
-2753 VGGALNTAVSSAQ
+2753 
-2766 QARKEGDGRLTALQN
+2766 
-2781 TKAALSGVQAV
+2781 
-2792 QAWER
+2792 
-2797 DNALTASAEAKNAAA
+2797 
-2812 GLQPGDEGATQGA
+2812 
-2825 TNTVGISASYG
+2825 
-2836 SQSSKSETR
+2836 
-2845 TDSRQSQGSTLTAGQ
+2845 
-2860 NLSITASGKNHNA
+2860 
-2873 QSGDIVVTG
+2873 
-2882 SQLKAGKDLSLDAAR
+2882 
-2897 DITLQSAQNREST
+2897 
-2910 VGKNSS
+2910 
-2916 KGGNVGVG
+2916 
-2924 IGAGSGGYGIS
+2924 
-2935 VSAGV
+2935 
-2940 NAGKGHEN
+2940 
-2948 GNGLTHAETTLDAGS
+2948 
-2963 NLKVTSGR
+2963 
-2971 DTRLTGA
+2971 
-2978 QASGEKVT
+2978 
-2986 VDVGRNLALESQ
+2986 
-2998 QDSDRYDARQTQM
+2998 
-3011 SGGISVPIG
+3011 
-3020 AGSGSAN
+3020 
-3027 FSASKDKLHSNFD
+3027 
-3040 SVKEQTGLFAGQG
+3040 
-3053 GYDVKVKEH
+3053 
-3062 TQLDGA
+3062 
-3068 VIASQADKEKNRLDT
+3068 
-3083 GTLGWTDI
+3083 
-3091 HNQADYSAT
+3091 
-3100 HSGGSF
+3100 
-3106 STGGPVGKDLLT
+3106 
-3118 NMAGGML
+3118 
-3125 SGANHS
+3125 
-3131 GHAEGTTKAG
+3131 
-3141 VSEGTLIV
+3141 
-3149 RDTGKQQ
+3149 KQQ
-3156 QDVAQLN
+3156 
-3163 RDTEHANAGSISP
+3163 P
-3176 IFNKEKE
+3176 
-3183 QNRLKQA
+3183 
-3190 QLIGEIGGQ
+3190 
-3199 AMDVIRTQGDIAGL
+3199 
-3213 KAQKDPAALSQAR
+3213 
-3226 EQLEKS
+3226 
-3232 GKPTNDAAVM
+3232 
-3242 QRAYDNAMRQYGTG
+3242 QR
-3256 SDLQKAAQAVTGALT
+3256 GA
-3271 ALAGNNLAGAL
+3271 
-3282 ASGASPYLATEIKK
+3282 
-3296 LTTNPLTGEV
+3296 
-3306 DVAANTMAHAVLGA
+3306 
-3320 VTAQLNNQ
+3320 
-3328 SAAAGGLGAGGGE
+3328 
-3341 LAARY
+3341 
-3346 IAGQLFPGKTK
+3346 
-3357 EQLSESEKQ
+3357 
-3366 QVSALSQL
+3366 
-3374 AAGLAGGLAT
+3374 
-3384 GDTAGAV
+3384 
-3391 TGGQAG
+3391 
-3397 KNAVENNYLSNQ
+3397 
-3409 QRSDRDKEFDACKGN
+3409 
-3424 VSCQLQVGA
+3424 
-3433 KWDAISLGQD
+3433 
-3443 TAYSAG
+3443 
-3449 MLVGV
+3449 
-3454 PQGLYDSVESFSKSI
+3454 
-3469 SDPAAAYDAI
+3469 
-3479 KQLISSDDIFSTM
+3479 
-3492 SDAVKQNYI
+3492 
-3501 DRINLMESEYQK
+3501 
-3513 AGASGA
+3513 
-3519 YNAGVEAGKL
+3519 
-3529 VSDLIGAVAGGVGV
+3529 
-3543 AKVGTALT
+3543 
-3551 EKIAAK
+3551 
-3557 VVGKIDSP
+3557 
-3565 NLKTPSG
+3565 
-3572 NPNSSSAITD
+3572 
-3582 VEAGGY
+3582 
-3588 SYYDQFKNANGG
+3588 
-3600 WDWPKNLGFEGDPV
+3600 
-3614 KTTIPVGTRLDRYGE
+3614 
-3629 PNGSFLAPK
+3629 
-3638 GTPYEQRALAPG
+3638 
-3650 AKAEKYYEYEVIKPL
+3650 
-3665 PAIQGEIAPAFGQ
+3665 
-3678 PGGGVQILPN
+3678 
-3688 MQERVNVDWLVKNGY
+3688 
-3703 LREIK
+3703 

>member
-30 EPGQRIGSGITG
+30 EPGQRIGAGITAG
-42 GSRLWVTV
+42 RRLWVTV

-81 RPEVITTQNGL
+81 RPEVINTQNGL

-121 LNNSAVMTATQMA
+121 LNNSAVMTSTQMA

-139 NPNLNPNSA
+139 NPNLNPNAA

-196 GRMTLTTGKPQLNA
+196 GRMTLTTGKPQMNA

-233 DTRHDTEY
+233 DARHDTEY

-260 VTLVAGRNRVSADGK
+260 LTVVAGRNRVSADGK
-275 TAAPLSDDGSARPE
+275 TATPLSDDSSARPE

-310 EAGVGVRNQGG
+310 EAGVGVRNQNG
-321 QVRAGKTLTVSSE
+321 QVQAGKTLTVSSE
-334 GKLSWRSDAPTQAGG
+334 GKLSWRSDAPDAATQAGG

-379 LTQSGTLAAAGNVH
+379 LSQSGTLAAAGNVH

-409 SNAESTL
+409 SNADSTL

-423 LDSQGDIRASGSLLG
+423 LDSQGDIRASGSLLA

-449 DISGAQVAAGRT
+449 DISGAQVATGRT
-461 ALVAREGGVALRQS
+461 ALTAREGGVALRQS
-475 TVDSGELAVSTKGN
+475 AVDSGELAVSTKGN
-489 VDAQQAKVKAGRW
+489 VEAQQARIKAGRW
-502 AVDADNL
+502 TVDADNL

-528 AGALDNS
+528 AGTLDNS
-535 DGTIETQSLRLS
+535 DGAIEAQNLRLS

-552 NQRGRLVALGETA
+552 NQRGRLVALGGAA
-565 QHWRVGGLLD
+565 QHWQVGGLLD
-575 NGGGTMGSNGALR
+575 NAGGTVGSNGDLR
-588 LDAGRLDN
+588 LDAGSLDN
-596 QRGTIKTQAGFT
+596 QSGTVKTQAGLA

-624 GNGLTLEAG
+624 GNGLMLEAG

-643 SGDDVRLA
+643 SGDDVRLVA
-651 VQRLDNAQGQV
+651 QRLDNAQGQI
-662 IGQGNLEMTAG
+662 IGQGNLDLTASQ
-673 RLDNQRGL
+673 LDNQRGL
-681 IGAGKALNVHAGDWD
+681 MGAGKALDVRANDWD
-696 NRGGTAQGETAVTA
+696 NRSGTAQGETAVTA
-710 TASNLNNDGGKLLSG
+710 TATTLNNDGGKLLSG
-725 HASTL
+725 QASTL
-730 QTSGNAT
+730 TTSGNT
-737 NRGGEISATV
+737 SNRGGEISAAV
-747 LTVQSD
+747 LTVKSD
-753 RLDNTQGKVIGR
+753 RLDNTQGKVIG
-765 QRLNLHARQG
+765 QARLDLHARLG

-788 LTVSSEGELS
+788 LTVSSEGELN

-815 DIHNEA
+815 DVHNEA

-827 QRLSLTASGVL
+827 QRLSLTTSGVL

-866 RQDANLTA
+866 RQDISLTA
-874 KQGLSNAAGWLE
+874 QQGLSNAAGWLE
-886 GGSTLAVS
+886 GGNSLTVK
-894 TDGDWDNQGG
+894 TDGNWDNQGG

-918 LDNTGGRLQSGGG
+918 LDNTGGRLQSGGD
-931 LTLDATGNILNRSG
+931 LALDAAGNILNRTG

-988 GVVLGGQALSLNLAG
+988 GVVLGGQTLSLNLAG
-1003 GWDNQNGT
+1003 GWDNQGGT
-1011 LTGNGRTQVRAAS
+1011 VTGKGRTGVRAAS
-1024 LLNAQGAINALDSLN
+1024 LLNAQGAINALGSLD

-1048 RQGRVF
+1048 GQGRIF

-1066 VNTQGWMGSQGGWQ
+1066 FNARGWMGSQGGWQ

-1086 DNTEGSV
+1086 DNTEGSI
-1093 QSLQGAQL
+1093 QSLQAAQL
-1101 AANWLG
+1101 AADWLG

-1116 HDLALRIKQDI
+1116 HDLVLRIKQDI
-1127 DNRNGKVSAQG
+1127 DNRAGKASALG
-1138 QLAVTG
+1138 QLAVMG
-1144 TKDGEH
+1144 AKDGER
-1150 AGGINNAGGQWLAG
+1150 AGAINNAGGQWLAG
-1164 EGLTIA
+1164 EGLTVS
-1170 ARALDNAQGGL
+1170 ARALDNTQGGL

-1227 RVALR
+1227 QVALR
-1232 ILGLLENTG
+1232 ILGLLENTD

-1263 FSSRGGITVA
+1263 FSSRGGISVA
-1273 SKQLDNTGGTLISQG
+1273 SKQLDNAGGTLISQG
-1288 AGTYRL
+1288 AGIYRL

-1308 ALTLEGAQVN
+1308 SLTLEGAQVN

-1326 THGLALKAGTLD
+1326 TKGLALKAGTLD
-1338 NSGQGTLSSQAELDV
+1338 NSGQGTLSSQAALNL
-1353 QAERLNNRDG
+1353 QADRLNNRDG
-1363 GLILGTTRTDI
+1363 GLILGTTRADI
-1374 TSRDIDNTA
+1374 TSHDIDNTA
-1383 GRLQSSGQMTLSGVT
+1383 GRLQSSGQMTLAGVT

-1418 RSRTDSPLALLNQG
+1418 RSQTDSPLALLNQG

-1440 LTLHAR
+1440 LTVHAR

-1468 YTHQAGETISSNG
+1468 YTHQTGETISSNG

-1495 DWLLPGKLA
+1495 DWLLPGNLA
-1504 LNAASITNPAA
+1504 LTAASITNPAT

-1531 GRLEADSMTLNVDTL
+1531 GRLEADSMTLNVDSLANT
-1546 DNAAALMGD
+1546 AALMGD

-1599 RLHLHSDDLIENRAS
+1599 RLQLHSDDLIENRAS

-1635 LVIERNAEKSD
+1635 LVIERDAEQSD

-1660 SKVNPDKSTLAPTTQ
+1660 SAVNPDKSTLAPTTQ

-1712 QLTDL
+1712 TLTDL

-1741 GNQLASIPTPYQNG
+1741 GNQLATIPTPYQNG

-1767 WDPEKHVD
+1767 WDPDKHVD
-1775 IDSAP
+1775 INSAP

-1793 SGTVTRD
+1793 SGTLTRD
-1800 KLVSE
+1800 RLVSE

-1820 ITGALLNDASVIT
+1820 ITGQLLNDASVIT

-1887 DGVITGNGTVTINGA
+1887 DGIISGNGTVTINGA
-1902 RITNTTVNQ
+1902 SITNTTVNQ

-1944 RPDGDTTL
+1944 RPDGDTAL
-1952 APGEQMTRPG
+1952 AQGEQMTQPG

-1987 NVATAIPNNGL
+1987 NVATTIPNNGL

-2026 DYMLERVGYDPA
+2026 DYMLGRVGYDPA

-2133 LAQTTLRLTGDGAL
+2133 LAQTTLRLTGDGAV

-2160 TNAGNLFAEKALTVD
+2160 TNAGNLFADKALTVD

-2182 GGDVRAGS
+2182 GGDIRAGS
-2190 IDVQADSLAMSTNLQ
+2190 IDVQADSLALSTNLQ

-2228 GAKLDATDTLSLS
+2228 GAKLDATDTLNLS
-2241 ARNDLTITAAKSSHT
+2241 ARNDLTVTAAKSSHT

-2270 RGGTEAAG
+2270 RGGTETAG

-2283 VSGEWQQALGSQL
+2283 VSGEWQQALGSEL

-2302 SLNAGRDVTF
+2302 TLNAGRDVTF

-2333 RAETTTNTTHL
+2333 RAESTTNTTHL

-2355 DRQEERLTVS
+2355 DRQEERLTLS
-2365 ALGGDQGV
+2365 TLGGDQGV
-2373 TLVAGNRL
+2373 TLVAGNQL

-2386 QIDSKE
+2386 QVGSKE

-2399 RDVSI
+2399 QDVTI
-2404 KDARTRTQDQDSEN
+2404 KDARARTQDQDSEN

-2437 TGSTFSGR
+2437 TGSTFSGQQ
-2445 EGVTV
+2445 GVTLV
-2450 IGREGDV
+2450 GRGGDV

-2469 AIALQAKNDVI
+2469 AIALQAK
-2480 LNHTTDSEHRVSN
+2480 
-2493 EESRGRKTRGER
+2493 K
-2505 AEEVLRENVVGSTL
+2505 
-2519 SGQGGVTVVAQD
+2519 
-2531 GSIIATASA
+2531 
-2540 LHSEQGAIALQ
+2540 
-2551 AKQDVTLNTATE
+2551 DVTLNTATE
-2563 RESALSEERSQKKG
+2563 RESRYSEERSEKKG
-2577 FLKKSSSHSV
+2577 FLNKSSSHTV
-2587 AHDATTRE
+2587 TDDRTTRE
-2595 KGSLLSGNS
+2595 NGTLLSGNS
-2604 VSVSAGN
+2604 VNISAGN

-2638 ATETDTHYR
+2638 ATETEAHYR

-2672 HEIDEKGR
+2672 HEIDEKGT

-2697 VTAGNQLHIG
+2697 ITAGNQLHIG
-2707 GADLVAAKDLA
+2707 GADLVAGKDLA
-2718 LTGDSVTIDP
+2718 LTGDSVSIDP
-2728 GVDARTRKE
+2728 GYDQRTRKE
-2737 TYEQKQSGL
+2737 TFEQKQSGL

-2766 QARKEGDGRLTALQN
+2766 QARKEGDGRLNALQN
-2781 TKAALSGVQAV
+2781 TKAALSGVQAA
-2792 QAWER
+2792 QAAEL
-2797 DNALTASAEAKNAAA
+2797 DKLNADA
-2812 GLQPGDEGATQGA
+2812 GKSA

-2860 NLSITASGKNHNA
+2860 NLSITATGKNHNA
-2873 QSGDIVVTG
+2873 QSGDITITG
-2882 SQLKAGKDLSLDAAR
+2882 SQLKAGNDLSLDAAR
-2897 DITLQSAQNREST
+2897 DITLQSAQNSEST

-2948 GNGLTHAETTLDAGS
+2948 GNGLTHTETTLDAGS

-2986 VDVGRNLALESQ
+2986 VDVGRDLRLESEL
-2998 QDSDRYDARQTQM
+2998 DSDRYDAKQQNA
-3011 SGGISVPIG
+3011 SVGGSFTF
-3020 AGSGSAN
+3020 GSMTGSAN
-3027 FSASKDKLHSNFD
+3027 VSASRDKLHSNFD
-3040 SVKEQTGLFAGQG
+3040 SVKEQTGLFAGKG

-3068 VIASQADKEKNRLDT
+3068 VIASTADKENNRLDT

-3141 VSEGTLIV
+3141 VSEGTLII
-3149 RDTGKQQ
+3149 RDTDKQQ

-3163 RDTEHANAGSISP
+3163 RDTEHANDGSISP

-3199 AMDVIRTQGDIAGL
+3199 AMDVIRTQGDINGL
-3213 KAQKDPAALSQAR
+3213 KAALTAHPELKGNETALKQ
-3226 EQLEKS
+3226 
-3232 GKPTNDAAVM
+3232 TDAY
-3242 QRAYDNAMRQYGTG
+3242 RKAMKEYGTG

-3282 ASGASPYLATEIKK
+3282 ASGASPYLAMEIKK
-3296 LTTNPLTGEV
+3296 LTTNPLTGEI

-3328 SAAAGGLGAGGGE
+3328 SAVAGGLGAGGGE

-3346 IAGQLFPGKTK
+3346 IAGQLFPDKTA
-3357 EQLSESEKQ
+3357 EQLSDAQKQ

-3397 KNAVENNYLSNQ
+3397 KNAVENNALSDIIEN
-3409 QRSDRDKEFDACKGN
+3409 K
-3424 VSCQLQVGA
+3424 VSG
-3433 KWDAISLGQD
+3433 ISQEEKYQKAQD
-3443 TAYSAG
+3443 SLKATVEDYKQKNCAG
-3449 MLVGV
+3449 MSAEACSAKMQANSDELLKGAAGFGLDFVPIIGDIKSFAEAQSALDYLVAAIGIIPGAGDAAGKAIKAAETALKKGDVAEASRLINKASDEIQSVKALDVGSYKDLKAREKVGDGLEHDHIPSFAALRTAKENELGRKLTPAEEKALYQNATAVEV
-3454 PQGLYDSVESFSKSI
+3454 PKEVHAAGPTYKGKNTPAQVQQDAKNLCGALCRDTDALRTNMIERGYDPVLV
-3469 SDPAAAYDAI
+3469 DDAI
-3479 KQLISSDDIFSTM
+3479 KQI
-3492 SDAVKQNYI
+3492 I
-3501 DRINLMESEYQK
+3501 DRNRQT
-3513 AGASGA
+3513 G
-3519 YNAGVEAGKL
+3519 
-3529 VSDLIGAVAGGVGV
+3529 
-3543 AKVGTALT
+3543 
-3551 EKIAAK
+3551 
-3557 VVGKIDSP
+3557 
-3565 NLKTPSG
+3565 
-3572 NPNSSSAITD
+3572 
-3582 VEAGGY
+3582 
-3588 SYYDQFKNANGG
+3588 
-3600 WDWPKNLGFEGDPV
+3600 
-3614 KTTIPVGTRLDRYGE
+3614 
-3629 PNGSFLAPK
+3629 
-3638 GTPYEQRALAPG
+3638 
-3650 AKAEKYYEYEVIKPL
+3650 VIK
-3665 PAIQGEIAPAFGQ
+3665 
-3678 PGGGVQILPN
+3678 
-3688 MQERVNVDWLVKNGY
+3688 
-3703 LREIK
+3703 

>member
-260 VTLVAGRNRVSADGK
+260 VSVVAGRNRVSADGK

-379 LTQSGTLAAAGNVH
+379 LTQSSTLAAAGNVH

-461 ALVAREGGVALRQS
+461 ELAAREGGVALRQS

-502 AVDADNL
+502 AVDADSL

-547 AGQLV
+547 AGRLV

-624 GNGLTLEAG
+624 GNGLRLEAG

-662 IGQGNLEMTAG
+662 IGQGNLELTAG

-886 GGSTLAVS
+886 GGSALAVN

-904 TAQGGRQVTASAQS
+904 TAQGGRQVTANAQS

-957 GAASLFDNDGGSL
+957 GAGSLFDNDGGSL

-988 GVVLGGQALSLNLAG
+988 GVVLGGQVLSLNLAG

-1011 LTGNGRTQVRAAS
+1011 LTGTGRTQVRAAS
-1024 LLNAQGAINALDSLN
+1024 LLNAQGAINALDSLD

-1048 RQGRVF
+1048 RQGRVL
-1054 SQSSQVLQAQDI
+1054 SQSSQVLQALDI
-1066 VNTQGWMGSQGGWQ
+1066 VNTQGWMGSLGSWR

-1086 DNTEGSV
+1086 DNTQGSV
-1093 QSLQGAQL
+1093 QSRQETQL
-1101 AANWLG
+1101 TADWLD
-1107 NAKGVLQSA
+1107 NARGVMQSA
-1116 HDLALRIKQDI
+1116 QNLALRIKQDI
-1127 DNRNGKVSAQG
+1127 DNRSGKASAQG
-1138 QLAVTG
+1138 QLTVQGAA
-1144 TKDGEH
+1144 DGEH
-1150 AGGINNAGGQWLAG
+1150 AGAINNTGGEWLAG
-1164 EGLTIA
+1164 QALTIA
-1170 ARALDNAQGGL
+1170 ARSLDNAQAGQL
-1181 LYSQKQQRLA
+1181 NSQKQLRLN
-1191 LSDALNNRDGKV
+1191 LNGGLDNRGGKIQSGDAL
-1203 QSGEALQLD
+1203 ALD
-1212 AQTLNNAGGTIDGQQ
+1212 AQALNNAGGTIDGQQ

-1263 FSSRGGITVA
+1263 FSSRGGIAVA

-1326 THGLALKAGTLD
+1326 TQGLALKTEAFD

-1383 GRLQSSGQMTLSGVT
+1383 GLLQSSGQMTLAGVT

-1440 LTLHAR
+1440 LTLHGR

-1587 TNREGALIYSAD
+1587 INREGALIYSAD

-1660 SKVNPDKSTLAPTTQ
+1660 SKVNPDKSTMAPTTQ
-1675 QLTFQDDAAA
+1675 QLTYQDDAAA

-1736 YETRG
+1736 YKTRG
-1741 GNQLASIPTPYQNG
+1741 GNQLATIPTPYQNG

-1820 ITGALLNDASVIT
+1820 ITGTLLNDASVIT

-2111 WLVSETVQTEGGPQT
+2111 WLVSETVQTEGGSQT

-2325 QAGGDINI
+2325 QAGGAINI
-2333 RAETTTNTTHL
+2333 RAESTTNTTHL

-2399 RDVSI
+2399 RDVTI
-2404 KDARTRTQDQDSEN
+2404 KDARSRTQDLDSEN

-2457 TVTGSTLHSDQG
+2457 TVTG
-2469 AIALQAKNDVI
+2469 
-2480 LNHTTDSEHRVSN
+2480 
-2493 EESRGRKTRGER
+2493 
-2505 AEEVLRENVVGSTL
+2505 
-2519 SGQGGVTVVAQD
+2519 
-2531 GSIIATASA
+2531 SA

-2655 LLGSGGIG
+2655 LLSSGGIG

-2697 VTAGNQLHIG
+2697 ITAGNQLHIG
-2707 GADLVAAKDLA
+2707 GADLVAGKDLA

-2728 GVDARTRKE
+2728 GVDAHTRKE

-2766 QARKEGDGRLTALQN
+2766 QARKEGDGRLNALQN
-2781 TKAALSGVQAV
+2781 TKAALSGVQAA

-2812 GLQPGDEGATQGA
+2812 GLQPGDEGAAQGA

-2845 TDSRQSQGSTLTAGQ
+2845 TDSHQSQGSTLTAGQ

-2873 QSGDIVVTG
+2873 QSGDIAITG

-2948 GNGLTHAETTLDAGS
+2948 GNGLTHAETTLDA
-2963 NLKVTSGR
+2963 
-2971 DTRLTGA
+2971 
-2978 QASGEKVT
+2978 
-2986 VDVGRNLALESQ
+2986 
-2998 QDSDRYDARQTQM
+2998 
-3011 SGGISVPIG
+3011 
-3020 AGSGSAN
+3020 
-3027 FSASKDKLHSNFD
+3027 
-3040 SVKEQTGLFAGQG
+3040 
-3053 GYDVKVKEH
+3053 
-3062 TQLDGA
+3062 
-3068 VIASQADKEKNRLDT
+3068 
-3083 GTLGWTDI
+3083 
-3091 HNQADYSAT
+3091 
-3100 HSGGSF
+3100 
-3106 STGGPVGKDLLT
+3106 
-3118 NMAGGML
+3118 
-3125 SGANHS
+3125 
-3131 GHAEGTTKAG
+3131 
-3141 VSEGTLIV
+3141 
-3149 RDTGKQQ
+3149 
-3156 QDVAQLN
+3156 
-3163 RDTEHANAGSISP
+3163 
-3176 IFNKEKE
+3176 
-3183 QNRLKQA
+3183 
-3190 QLIGEIGGQ
+3190 
-3199 AMDVIRTQGDIAGL
+3199 
-3213 KAQKDPAALSQAR
+3213 
-3226 EQLEKS
+3226 
-3232 GKPTNDAAVM
+3232 
-3242 QRAYDNAMRQYGTG
+3242 
-3256 SDLQKAAQAVTGALT
+3256 
-3271 ALAGNNLAGAL
+3271 
-3282 ASGASPYLATEIKK
+3282 
-3296 LTTNPLTGEV
+3296 
-3306 DVAANTMAHAVLGA
+3306 
-3320 VTAQLNNQ
+3320 
-3328 SAAAGGLGAGGGE
+3328 
-3341 LAARY
+3341 
-3346 IAGQLFPGKTK
+3346 
-3357 EQLSESEKQ
+3357 
-3366 QVSALSQL
+3366 
-3374 AAGLAGGLAT
+3374 
-3384 GDTAGAV
+3384 
-3391 TGGQAG
+3391 
-3397 KNAVENNYLSNQ
+3397 
-3409 QRSDRDKEFDACKGN
+3409 
-3424 VSCQLQVGA
+3424 
-3433 KWDAISLGQD
+3433 
-3443 TAYSAG
+3443 
-3449 MLVGV
+3449 
-3454 PQGLYDSVESFSKSI
+3454 
-3469 SDPAAAYDAI
+3469 
-3479 KQLISSDDIFSTM
+3479 
-3492 SDAVKQNYI
+3492 
-3501 DRINLMESEYQK
+3501 
-3513 AGASGA
+3513 
-3519 YNAGVEAGKL
+3519 
-3529 VSDLIGAVAGGVGV
+3529 
-3543 AKVGTALT
+3543 
-3551 EKIAAK
+3551 
-3557 VVGKIDSP
+3557 
-3565 NLKTPSG
+3565 
-3572 NPNSSSAITD
+3572 
-3582 VEAGGY
+3582 
-3588 SYYDQFKNANGG
+3588 
-3600 WDWPKNLGFEGDPV
+3600 
-3614 KTTIPVGTRLDRYGE
+3614 
-3629 PNGSFLAPK
+3629 
-3638 GTPYEQRALAPG
+3638 
-3650 AKAEKYYEYEVIKPL
+3650 
-3665 PAIQGEIAPAFGQ
+3665 
-3678 PGGGVQILPN
+3678 
-3688 MQERVNVDWLVKNGY
+3688 
-3703 LREIK
+3703 

>member
-30 EPGQRIGSGITG
+30 EPGQRIGSGITAG
-42 GSRLWVTV
+42 RRLWVTV
-50 RRSVWLLG
+50 RRPVWLLG

-68 DGIVADGGANPSQ
+68 DGIVADGGANPSL
-81 RPEVITTQNGL
+81 RPEVINTQNGL

-115 DAKGAI
+115 DTKGAI
-121 LNNSAVMTATQMA
+121 LNNSAVMTSTQMA

-233 DTRHDTEY
+233 DARHDTEY

-260 VTLVAGRNRVSADGK
+260 VSVVAGRNRVSADGK
-275 TAAPLSDDGSARPE
+275 TAKPLSDDGSTRPE

-310 EAGVGVRNQGG
+310 EAGVGVRNQNG
-321 QVRAGKTLTVSSE
+321 QVQAGKTLTVSSE
-334 GKLSWRSDAPTQAGG
+334 GKLSWQSDAPDAATQAGG

-379 LTQSGTLAAAGNVH
+379 LTQSGTLAAAGNVQ
-393 LNAAR
+393 LNATR

-409 SNAESTL
+409 SNADSTL
-416 VHDANLQ
+416 VQEVNLK
-423 LDSQGDIRASGSLLG
+423 LDSQGDIRASGSLLA
-438 KKNVNASGRRV
+438 KKNVNATGHRV
-449 DISGAQVAAGRT
+449 DISGAQVGAGRT
-461 ALVAREGGVALRQS
+461 ALTAREGGVALRQS

-502 AVDADNL
+502 TVDADNL

-517 QTGDGESRFTL
+517 QTDDGESRVTL
-528 AGALDNS
+528 AGKLDNS
-535 DGTIETQSLRLS
+535 DGTIEAQNLRLS

-552 NQRGRLVALGETA
+552 NQRGRLVALGGAA
-565 QHWRVGGLLD
+565 QHWQVGGLLD
-575 NGGGTMGSNGALR
+575 NAGGTVGSNGDLR
-588 LDAGRLDN
+588 LDAGSLDN
-596 QRGTIKTQAGFT
+596 QSGTVKTQAGLT

-624 GNGLTLEAG
+624 GNDLTLEAG
-633 SDLNNQSGTL
+633 SELNNASGTL
-643 SGDDVRLA
+643 SGDDVRLVA
-651 VQRLDNAQGQV
+651 QRLDNMQGQV
-662 IGQGNLEMTAG
+662 IGQGNLDLTSS

-681 IGAGKALNVHAGDWD
+681 IGAGKALDIHTGDWD

-710 TASNLNNDGGKLLSG
+710 TATTLNNDGGKLLSG
-725 HASTL
+725 LASTL
-730 QTSGNAT
+730 TTSGNAS
-737 NRGGEISATV
+737 NRGGEISAAV
-747 LTVQSD
+747 LAVKSD
-753 RLDNTQGKVIGR
+753 RLDNTQGKVIG
-765 QRLNLHARQG
+765 QEQLDLHARHG

-780 GLLGAGEM
+780 GLLGAGQA
-788 LTVSSEGELS
+788 LTVRTDGELNNRRGTIS
-798 NHHGRVQ
+798 GS
-805 GNGQTTVSAR
+805 GQTHIAAGSVR
-815 DIHNEA
+815 NEA

-827 QRLSLTASGVL
+827 QRLTLTAAGAL
-838 GNREGEI
+838 GNREGKI
-845 SGESLTLTAQ
+845 SAESLTLTAQ
-855 RLDNAQGKVVA
+855 QVDNAQGKMVA

-874 KQGLSNAAGWLE
+874 QQGLNNTAGWLE
-886 GGSTLAVS
+886 AGNVLTVKSTGG
-894 TDGDWDNQGG
+894 WDNRGG
-904 TAQGGRQVTASAQS
+904 IAQGGRQVTATAQR
-918 LDNTGGRLQSGGG
+918 LDNTGGRLQSGGDLG
-931 LTLDATGNILNRSG
+931 LDAAGNILNRTG
-945 KLTAQQALAVNG
+945 KLTAQQALDIQVGDAGV
-957 GAASLFDNDGGSL
+957 FDNDGGSL

-979 GGQLTNRAA
+979 GGRLTNRAA
-988 GVVLGGQALSLNLAG
+988 GVVFGGQALSLTLAG
-1003 GWDNQNGT
+1003 GWDNRNGI

-1024 LLNAQGAINALDSLN
+1024 LLNAQGTINSLGSLD
-1039 MQFTGKLDN
+1039 MQFSDRLDN
-1048 RQGRVF
+1048 GQGRIF
-1054 SQSSQVLQAQDI
+1054 SALSQTLRGQTISNA
-1066 VNTQGWMGSQGGWQ
+1066 QGWMGSQGSWR
-1080 AISGGF
+1080 AISDGF

-1093 QSLQGAQL
+1093 QSQQEAQL
-1101 AANWLG
+1101 AADWLD
-1107 NAKGVLQSA
+1107 NAKGVMQSA
-1116 HDLALRIKQDI
+1116 QNLALRIKQDI
-1127 DNRNGKVSAQG
+1127 DNRSGKVSAQE
-1138 QLAVTG
+1138 QLSVQGAA
-1144 TKDGEH
+1144 DGEH
-1150 AGGINNAGGQWLAG
+1150 AGTINNAGGEWLAG

-1170 ARALDNAQGGL
+1170 ARALDNTQGGL
-1181 LYSQKQQRLA
+1181 LYSHKQQRLM

-1212 AQTLNNAGGTIDGQQ
+1212 AQALNNAGGTIDGQQ
-1227 RVALR
+1227 QVTLR

-1241 GAVRSN
+1241 GAVRGN
-1247 GGQEVSAAGIN
+1247 GGQQVSAAGIN

-1273 SKQLDNTGGTLISQG
+1273 SKQLDNAGGTLISQG
-1288 AGTYRL
+1288 SGIYRL
-1294 DRLNNQHGKVHSGD
+1294 DRLNNQQGKVHSGD
-1308 ALTLEGAQVN
+1308 TLTLEGAQVN
-1318 NRGGQLVS
+1318 NQGGQLVS
-1326 THGLALKAGTLD
+1326 TQGLTLKAKAFD

-1404 GRILANGNLNINTD
+1404 GRLLANGNLDINTD

-1440 LTLHAR
+1440 LTLQAR

-1495 DWLLPGKLA
+1495 DWLLPGNLA
-1504 LNAASITNPAA
+1504 LNAASITNPAI

-1531 GRLEADSMTLNVDTL
+1531 GRIEADSMTLNVDTL

-1555 DITVNGR
+1555 DITVRGR
-1562 IIDNHGAPAVMA
+1562 VIDNHGAPAVMA
-1574 ATHSLTVQAGERL
+1574 ATHSLTLQAGERL
-1587 TNREGALIYSAD
+1587 GNREGALIYSGD

-1627 RLNNLREG
+1627 RLDNLREG
-1635 LVIERNAEKSD
+1635 LVIERDAEKSD

-1660 SKVNPDKSTLAPTTQ
+1660 EDVNPDKSTLAPTTQ

-1712 QLTDL
+1712 QLSDL

-1741 GNQLASIPTPYQNG
+1741 GNQLATIPTPYQNG

-1767 WDPEKHVD
+1767 WDPEKHID
-1775 IDSAP
+1775 IATAP
-1780 FITDYNNFRERTE
+1780 FVTDYNNLRERTAT
-1793 SGTVTRD
+1793 GTVTRD
-1800 KLVSE
+1800 RLVSE

-1833 ANGNLTQDGGGSVD
+1833 ANGNLTQDGGGNVD

-1855 RRQAAIV
+1855 RRQEHIV
-1862 DHYDKDTHHW
+1862 DHYDRAESHW

-1887 DGVITGNGTVTINGA
+1887 DGIITGNGTVTINGA

-1952 APGEQMTRPG
+1952 AQGEQMTQPG

-1987 NVATAIPNNGL
+1987 NVATTIPNNGL
-1998 FSQHTATGSPF
+1998 FSQHTAIGSPF

-2080 NNGSKVAQDFHL
+2080 NNGTKVAQDFHL

-2133 LAQTTLRLTGDGAL
+2133 LAQTTLRLTGDGAV

-2160 TNAGNLFAEKALTVD
+2160 TNAGNLFADKALTVD

-2182 GGDVRAGS
+2182 GGDIKAGS
-2190 IDVQADSLAMSTNLQ
+2190 IDVQADSLTLSTNLQ
-2205 DALRQATMSAGDIRL
+2205 DALRQATMSAGDLRL

-2228 GAKLDATDTLSLS
+2228 GAKLDATDTLNLS
-2241 ARNDLTITAAKSSHT
+2241 ARNDLTITAAQSRHT
-2256 ADLEVISGSMGNRT
+2256 ADLEIISGSMGNRT

-2283 VSGEWQQALGSQL
+2283 VSGEWQQAQGSEL

-2302 SLNAGRDVTF
+2302 NLSAGRDVTF

-2333 RAETTTNTTHL
+2333 GAESTTNTTHL

-2355 DRQEERLTVS
+2355 DRQEERLTLS
-2365 ALGGDQGV
+2365 TLGGDQGV

-2399 RDVSI
+2399 QDVTI

-2418 KREGKTKS
+2418 KREGRTSS

-2437 TGSTFSGR
+2437 TGSTFSAR
-2445 EGVTV
+2445 DGVTV

-2457 TVTGSTLHSDQG
+2457 TVTGSTLSSDQG
-2469 AIALQAKNDVI
+2469 AIALQAKKDVV
-2480 LNHTTDSEHRVSN
+2480 LNHTTDSEHRVSS
-2493 EESRGRKTRGER
+2493 EESRGRKTKGER

-2519 SGQGGVTVVAQD
+2519 SGRDGVTVVAQD
-2531 GSIIATASA
+2531 GSITATASA
-2540 LHSEQGAIALQ
+2540 LHSEQGAVALQ

-2563 RESALSEERSQKKG
+2563 RESTFSEERSQKKG
-2577 FLKKSSSHSV
+2577 FLKKSSSHSI
-2587 AHDATTRE
+2587 ANDATTRE
-2595 KGSLLSGNS
+2595 KGSLLSGDSIS
-2604 VSVSAGN
+2604 VNAGN
-2611 DLTVTG
+2611 DLTVSG
-2617 SAIAADQDVNLQA
+2617 SAIAADRDVNLQA
-2630 GRNVDIGA
+2630 GNNVDIGA

-2687 TVGSSQGSVN
+2687 TVGSSQGSAN
-2697 VTAGNQLHIG
+2697 ITAGNQLHIG
-2707 GADLVAAKDLA
+2707 GADLVAGKDLA

-2728 GVDARTRKE
+2728 GYDQRTRKE
-2737 TYEQKQSGL
+2737 TFEQKQSGL
-2746 SVALSGT
+2746 SVALSGA

-2766 QARKEGDGRLTALQN
+2766 QARKEGDGRLNALQN
-2781 TKAALSGVQAV
+2781 TKAALSGVQAA
-2792 QAWER
+2792 QA
-2797 DNALTASAEAKNAAA
+2797 AELDKLNTEA
-2812 GLQPGDEGATQGA
+2812 GKGA

-2860 NLSITASGKNHNA
+2860 NLSITATGKNHNA
-2873 QSGDIVVTG
+2873 QSGDITITG

-2897 DITLQSAQNREST
+2897 DNTLQSVQNSEST

-2948 GNGLTHAETTLDAGS
+2948 GNGLTHTETTLDAGS

-2971 DTRLTGA
+2971 DTTLTGA

-2986 VDVGRNLALESQ
+2986 VDVGRDLRLESE
-2998 QDSDRYDARQTQM
+2998 QDSDRYDAKQQNA
-3011 SGGISVPIG
+3011 SAGGSFTF
-3020 AGSGSAN
+3020 GSMTGSAN
-3027 FSASKDKLHSNFD
+3027 VSASKDKLHSNFD
-3040 SVKEQTGLFAGQG
+3040 SVKEQTGLFAGKG

-3149 RDTGKQQ
+3149 RDKDKQQ

-3163 RDTEHANAGSISP
+3163 RDTEHANDGSISP

-3213 KAQKDPAALSQAR
+3213 KAQKDPAALAQAR

-3282 ASGASPYLATEIKK
+3282 ASGASPYLA
-3296 LTTNPLTGEV
+3296 
-3306 DVAANTMAHAVLGA
+3306 
-3320 VTAQLNNQ
+3320 
-3328 SAAAGGLGAGGGE
+3328 
-3341 LAARY
+3341 
-3346 IAGQLFPGKTK
+3346 
-3357 EQLSESEKQ
+3357 
-3366 QVSALSQL
+3366 
-3374 AAGLAGGLAT
+3374 
-3384 GDTAGAV
+3384 
-3391 TGGQAG
+3391 
-3397 KNAVENNYLSNQ
+3397 
-3409 QRSDRDKEFDACKGN
+3409 
-3424 VSCQLQVGA
+3424 
-3433 KWDAISLGQD
+3433 
-3443 TAYSAG
+3443 
-3449 MLVGV
+3449 
-3454 PQGLYDSVESFSKSI
+3454 
-3469 SDPAAAYDAI
+3469 
-3479 KQLISSDDIFSTM
+3479 
-3492 SDAVKQNYI
+3492 
-3501 DRINLMESEYQK
+3501 
-3513 AGASGA
+3513 
-3519 YNAGVEAGKL
+3519 
-3529 VSDLIGAVAGGVGV
+3529 
-3543 AKVGTALT
+3543 
-3551 EKIAAK
+3551 
-3557 VVGKIDSP
+3557 
-3565 NLKTPSG
+3565 
-3572 NPNSSSAITD
+3572 
-3582 VEAGGY
+3582 
-3588 SYYDQFKNANGG
+3588 
-3600 WDWPKNLGFEGDPV
+3600 
-3614 KTTIPVGTRLDRYGE
+3614 
-3629 PNGSFLAPK
+3629 
-3638 GTPYEQRALAPG
+3638 
-3650 AKAEKYYEYEVIKPL
+3650 
-3665 PAIQGEIAPAFGQ
+3665 
-3678 PGGGVQILPN
+3678 
-3688 MQERVNVDWLVKNGY
+3688 
-3703 LREIK
+3703 

>member
-260 VTLVAGRNRVSADGK
+260 VSVVAGRNRVSADGK

-379 LTQSGTLAAAGNVH
+379 LTQSSTLAAAGNVH

-461 ALVAREGGVALRQS
+461 ELAAREGGVALRQS

-502 AVDADNL
+502 AVDADSL

-547 AGQLV
+547 AGRLV

-624 GNGLTLEAG
+624 GNGLRLEAG

-662 IGQGNLEMTAG
+662 IGQGNLELTAG

-886 GGSTLAVS
+886 GGSALAVN

-904 TAQGGRQVTASAQS
+904 TAQGGRQVTANAQS

-957 GAASLFDNDGGSL
+957 GAGSLFDNDGGSL

-988 GVVLGGQALSLNLAG
+988 GVVLGGQVLSLNLAG

-1011 LTGNGRTQVRAAS
+1011 LTGTGRTQVRAAS
-1024 LLNAQGAINALDSLN
+1024 LLNAQGAINALDSLD

-1048 RQGRVF
+1048 RQGRVL
-1054 SQSSQVLQAQDI
+1054 SQSSQVLQALDI
-1066 VNTQGWMGSQGGWQ
+1066 VNTQGWMGSLGSWR

-1086 DNTEGSV
+1086 DNTQGSV
-1093 QSLQGAQL
+1093 QSRQETQL
-1101 AANWLG
+1101 TADWLD
-1107 NAKGVLQSA
+1107 NARGVMQSA
-1116 HDLALRIKQDI
+1116 QNLALRIKQDI
-1127 DNRNGKVSAQG
+1127 DNRSGKASAQG
-1138 QLAVTG
+1138 QLTVQGAA
-1144 TKDGEH
+1144 DGEH
-1150 AGGINNAGGQWLAG
+1150 AGAINNTGGEWLAG
-1164 EGLTIA
+1164 QALTIA
-1170 ARALDNAQGGL
+1170 ARSLDNAQAGQL
-1181 LYSQKQQRLA
+1181 NSQKQLRLN
-1191 LSDALNNRDGKV
+1191 LNGGLDNRGGKIQSGDAL
-1203 QSGEALQLD
+1203 ALD
-1212 AQTLNNAGGTIDGQQ
+1212 AQALNNAGGTIDGQQ

-1263 FSSRGGITVA
+1263 FSSRGGIAVA

-1326 THGLALKAGTLD
+1326 TQGLALKTEAFD

-1383 GRLQSSGQMTLSGVT
+1383 GLLQSSGQMTLAGVT

-1440 LTLHAR
+1440 LTLHGR

-1504 LNAASITNPAA
+1504 LHAASITNPAA

-1587 TNREGALIYSAD
+1587 INREGALIYSAD

-1660 SKVNPDKSTLAPTTQ
+1660 SKVNPDKSTMAPTTQ
-1675 QLTFQDDAAA
+1675 QLTYQDDAAA

-1736 YETRG
+1736 YKTRG
-1741 GNQLASIPTPYQNG
+1741 GNQLATIPTPYQNG

-1820 ITGALLNDASVIT
+1820 ITGTLLNDASVIT

-2111 WLVSETVQTEGGPQT
+2111 WLVSETVQTEGGSQT

-2325 QAGGDINI
+2325 QAGGAINI
-2333 RAETTTNTTHL
+2333 RAESTTNTTHL

-2399 RDVSI
+2399 RDVTI
-2404 KDARTRTQDQDSEN
+2404 KDARSRTQDLDSEN

-2457 TVTGSTLHSDQG
+2457 TVTG
-2469 AIALQAKNDVI
+2469 
-2480 LNHTTDSEHRVSN
+2480 
-2493 EESRGRKTRGER
+2493 
-2505 AEEVLRENVVGSTL
+2505 
-2519 SGQGGVTVVAQD
+2519 
-2531 GSIIATASA
+2531 SA

-2655 LLGSGGIG
+2655 LLSSGGIG

-2697 VTAGNQLHIG
+2697 ITAGNQLHIG
-2707 GADLVAAKDLA
+2707 GADLVAGKDLA

-2728 GVDARTRKE
+2728 GVDAHTRKE

-2766 QARKEGDGRLTALQN
+2766 QARKEGDGRLNALQN
-2781 TKAALSGVQAV
+2781 TKAALSGVQAA

-2812 GLQPGDEGATQGA
+2812 GLQPGDEGAAQGA

-2845 TDSRQSQGSTLTAGQ
+2845 TDSHQSQGSTLTAGQ

-2873 QSGDIVVTG
+2873 QSGDIAITG

-2998 QDSDRYDARQTQM
+2998 QDSDRYDAKQQNA
-3011 SGGISVPIG
+3011 SAGGSFTFGSMTGSV
-3020 AGSGSAN
+3020 N
-3027 FSASKDKLHSNFD
+3027 VSASKDKLHSNFD

-3053 GYDVKVKEH
+3053 RYDVKVKEH

-3106 STGGPVGKDLLT
+3106 STGGPVDKDLLT

-3149 RDTGKQQ
+3149 RDTGRQQ

-3183 QNRLKQA
+3183 QNRLKQV

-3213 KAQKDPAALSQAR
+3213 KAQKDPAALAQAR

-3282 ASGASPYLATEIKK
+3282 ASSASPYLAKEIKK

-3346 IAGQLFPGKTK
+3346 IAGQLFPGKTAQ
-3357 EQLSESEKQ
+3357 QLSESEKQ

-3397 KNAVENNYLSNQ
+3397 KNAVENNSLSGDKARESVKQAAESLKNQVREKLGEGTTSAIANAIINGLADTGDAALGSADYAADAAMALASCAAGDSYCSKAMSDLAGKNQAVADTVTALMQSETWSAVKDTLVQASEGNQAALEATGGLIAGIILPGKKVPYVPNAGSVGNMGEFFKQAGFGVLAKDSSQKTSKIYQGQTVYKASSNISDEIRKGDQFYLDASHKNHL
-3409 QRSDRDKEFDACKGN
+3409 EVFDSKGN
-3424 VSCQLQVGA
+3424 FRVVL
-3433 KWDAISLGQD
+3433 
-3443 TAYSAG
+3443 
-3449 MLVGV
+3449 
-3454 PQGLYDSVESFSKSI
+3454 
-3469 SDPAAAYDAI
+3469 
-3479 KQLISSDDIFSTM
+3479 
-3492 SDAVKQNYI
+3492 
-3501 DRINLMESEYQK
+3501 NL
-3513 AGASGA
+3513 
-3519 YNAGVEAGKL
+3519 
-3529 VSDLIGAVAGGVGV
+3529 D
-3543 AKVGTALT
+3543 
-3551 EKIAAK
+3551 
-3557 VVGKIDSP
+3557 
-3565 NLKTPSG
+3565 
-3572 NPNSSSAITD
+3572 
-3582 VEAGGY
+3582 
-3588 SYYDQFKNANGG
+3588 
-3600 WDWPKNLGFEGDPV
+3600 
-3614 KTTIPVGTRLDRYGE
+3614 
-3629 PNGSFLAPK
+3629 GS
-3638 GTPYEQRALAPG
+3638 
-3650 AKAEKYYEYEVIKPL
+3650 
-3665 PAIQGEIAPAFGQ
+3665 
-3678 PGGGVQILPN
+3678 
-3688 MQERVNVDWLVKNGY
+3688 VNVDKTKSAATEGRKLPK
-3703 LREIK
+3703 

>member
-30 EPGQRIGSGITG
+30 EPGQRIGSGITA

-81 RPEVITTQNGL
+81 RPEVINTQNGL

-139 NPNLNPNSA
+139 NPNLNPNAA

-225 IEGGGLNG
+225 IEGSGLNG
-233 DTRHDTEY
+233 DTRHDTEF

-260 VTLVAGRNRVSADGK
+260 VSVVAGRNRVSADGK
-275 TAAPLSDDGSARPE
+275 TATPLSDDGSTRPE

-334 GKLSWRSDAPTQAGG
+334 GKLSWRSDTPDAATQAGG

-379 LTQSGTLAAAGNVH
+379 LSQSGTLAAAGNVH

-409 SNAESTL
+409 SNADSTL
-416 VHDANLQ
+416 VQDANLQ
-423 LDSQGDIRASGSLLG
+423 LDSQGDIRASGSLLA
-438 KKNVNASGRRV
+438 KKSVNASGRRV
-449 DISGAQVAAGRT
+449 DISGAQVATGRT
-461 ALVAREGGVALRQS
+461 ALTARDGGVALRQS

-489 VDAQQAKVKAGRW
+489 VEAQQAKVKAGRW
-502 AVDADNL
+502 TVDADNL
-509 FNQQATWS
+509 FSQQATWS

-528 AGALDNS
+528 AGSLDNS
-535 DGTIETQSLRLS
+535 DGAIEAQNLRLS
-547 AGQLV
+547 ASQLV
-552 NQRGRLVALGETA
+552 NQRGRLVALGGAA
-565 QHWRVGGLLD
+565 QYWQVGGLLD
-575 NGGGTMGSNGALR
+575 NAGGTVGSNGDLR

-596 QRGTIKTQAGFT
+596 QGGTLKTQSGLT

-624 GNGLTLEAG
+624 GNGLTLEVG
-633 SDLNNQSGTL
+633 SELDNASGTL
-643 SGDDVRLA
+643 SGADVRLVA
-651 VQRLDNAQGQV
+651 QRLDNTQGQI
-662 IGQGNLEMTAG
+662 IGQGNLDLTAS

-681 IGAGKALNVHAGDWD
+681 IGAGKALDIHTGDWD
-696 NRGGTAQGETAVTA
+696 NRSGTAQGETAVTA
-710 TASNLNNDGGKLLSG
+710 TAATLNNDGGKLLSG
-725 HASTL
+725 QASTL
-730 QTSGNAT
+730 TTSGNAS
-737 NRGGEISATV
+737 NRGGEISGAA
-747 LTVQSD
+747 LTVKSD
-753 RLDNTQGKVIGR
+753 RLDNTQGKVIG
-765 QRLNLHARQG
+765 QERLELHARQG
-775 LDNTQ
+775 LNNTQ
-780 GLLGAGEM
+780 GLLGAGQA
-788 LTVSSEGELS
+788 LTVRTDGELNNRRGTIS
-798 NHHGRVQ
+798 GSGQTHIAAGRV
-805 GNGQTTVSAR
+805 R
-815 DIHNEA
+815 NEA

-827 QRLSLTASGVL
+827 QQLVL
-838 GNREGEI
+838 DSAAELVNREGEI

-866 RQDANLTA
+866 RQDVSLTA
-874 KQGLSNAAGWLE
+874 QQGLSNAAGWLE
-886 GGSTLAVS
+886 GGNRLTVK
-894 TDGDWDNQGG
+894 TDGDWDNRGG

-931 LTLDATGNILNRSG
+931 LTLDAAGNILNRTG

-988 GVVLGGQALSLNLAG
+988 GVVLGGQTLSLNLAS
-1003 GWDNQNGT
+1003 GWDNQGGT
-1011 LTGNGRTQVRAAS
+1011 VTGKGRTGVRAAS
-1024 LLNAQGAINALDSLN
+1024 LLNAQGTINALGSLD

-1048 RQGRVF
+1048 GQGRIF

-1066 VNTQGWMGSQGGWQ
+1066 FNTQGWMGSQGGWQ
-1080 AISGGF
+1080 AISGSF

-1093 QSLQGAQL
+1093 QSLQAVQL
-1101 AANWLG
+1101 AADWLG
-1107 NAKGVLQSA
+1107 NTKGVLQSA

-1144 TKDGEH
+1144 AKDGEH
-1150 AGGINNAGGQWLAG
+1150 AGAINNAGGQWLAG
-1164 EGLTIA
+1164 EGLRIA
-1170 ARALDNAQGGL
+1170 ARALDNTQGGL
-1181 LYSQKQQRLA
+1181 LYSQKQQRLT
-1191 LSDALNNRDGKV
+1191 LSDSLNNHNGKV

-1212 AQTLNNAGGTIDGQQ
+1212 AQALNNAGGTIDGQQ
-1227 RVALR
+1227 QVALR
-1232 ILGLLENTG
+1232 ILGLLENTD

-1263 FSSRGGITVA
+1263 FSSRGGITVT
-1273 SKQLDNTGGTLISQG
+1273 SKQLDNDGGTLISQG
-1288 AGTYRL
+1288 SGIYRL
-1294 DRLNNQHGKVHSGD
+1294 DQLNNQHGKVHSGE
-1308 ALTLEGAQVN
+1308 ALTFDGTQVN
-1318 NRGGQLVS
+1318 NQGGQLVS
-1326 THGLALKAGTLD
+1326 TQGLTLKAGTLD
-1338 NSGQGTLSSQAELDV
+1338 NSGQGTISSQSALDV
-1353 QAERLNNRDG
+1353 RADRLNNRDG

-1374 TSRDIDNTA
+1374 TARDIDNTA

-1404 GRILANGNLNINTD
+1404 GRILADGNLDINAD
-1418 RSRTDSPLALLNQG
+1418 RSQTDSPLALLNQG
-1432 GRVESAGQ
+1432 GRVESAGA
-1440 LTLHAR
+1440 LTANTR

-1468 YTHQAGETISSNG
+1468 YTRQAGDTVSSNG
-1481 TVTFSLSGAFTNLA
+1481 TVTFSLSGAFTNQA
-1495 DWLLPGKLA
+1495 DWLLPGNLV
-1504 LNAASITNPAA
+1504 LNAASITNPAT

-1531 GRLEADSMTLNVDTL
+1531 GRIEADSMTLNVDTL

-1555 DITVNGR
+1555 DITVRGR
-1562 IIDNHGAPAVMA
+1562 VIDNHSQPAVMA
-1574 ATHSLTVQAGERL
+1574 ATQSLTVQAGERL
-1587 TNREGALIYSAD
+1587 TNQEGALIYSAD
-1599 RLHLHSDDLIENRAS
+1599 RLQLHSDDLIENRAS

-1620 DATVEAR
+1620 DATIEAR

-1635 LVIERNAEKSD
+1635 LVIEREAEKSD

-1706 VKDNKG
+1706 VKDNTG

-1741 GNQLASIPTPYQNG
+1741 GNQLATIPTPYQNG

-1767 WDPEKHVD
+1767 WDPDKHVD
-1775 IDSAP
+1775 INSAP

-1793 SGTVTRD
+1793 SGTLTRD

-1855 RRQAAIV
+1855 RRQAVIV

-1887 DGVITGNGTVTINGA
+1887 DGVITGSGTVTINGA

-1932 RNPLAFTVEGAA
+1932 RNPLAFRVEGTG
-1944 RPDGDTTL
+1944 RQDGDTTL
-1952 APGEQMTRPG
+1952 AQGEQMTQPG

-2038 QAHKR
+2038 QTHKR

-2133 LAQTTLRLTGDGAL
+2133 LAQTTLRLTGDGAV
-2147 IGGGDLQLSANSI
+2147 IGGGGLQLSANSI
-2160 TNAGNLFAEKALTVD
+2160 TNAGNLFADKALTVD

-2182 GGDVRAGS
+2182 GGDIKAGG
-2190 IDVQADSLAMSTNLQ
+2190 IDVQADSLTLSTNLQ

-2220 RGTDITLT
+2220 RGSDITLT
-2228 GAKLDATDTLSLS
+2228 GANLDATDTLNLS
-2241 ARNDLTITAAKSSHT
+2241 ARNDLTITAAQSRHT

-2270 RGGTEAAG
+2270 HGGTEAAG

-2283 VSGEWQQALGSQL
+2283 VSGEWQQARGSEL

-2302 SLNAGRDVTF
+2302 NLSAGRDVTF
-2312 TGSQASAAGSTRV
+2312 AGSQAKAGGSTRV
-2325 QAGGDINI
+2325 QAGNDINI

-2355 DRQEERLTVS
+2355 DRQEERLTLS
-2365 ALGGDQGV
+2365 TLGGDQGV

-2386 QIDSKE
+2386 QVDSKA

-2399 RDVSI
+2399 QDVTI

-2426 HREEQTEREIS
+2426 HRIEQTEREIS

-2445 EGVTV
+2445 EGITV

-2469 AIALQAKNDVI
+2469 AIALQAK
-2480 LNHTTDSEHRVSN
+2480 
-2493 EESRGRKTRGER
+2493 K
-2505 AEEVLRENVVGSTL
+2505 
-2519 SGQGGVTVVAQD
+2519 
-2531 GSIIATASA
+2531 
-2540 LHSEQGAIALQ
+2540 
-2551 AKQDVTLNTATE
+2551 DVTLNTATE
-2563 RESALSEERSQKKG
+2563 RESRYSEERSEKKG
-2577 FLKKSSSHSV
+2577 LLNKSSSHTV
-2587 AHDATTRE
+2587 TDDRTTRE
-2595 KGSLLSGNS
+2595 NGSLLSGNS
-2604 VSVSAGN
+2604 VSISAGN

-2638 ATETDTHYR
+2638 ATETETHYL

-2672 HEIDEKGR
+2672 HEIDEKGT

-2697 VTAGNQLHIG
+2697 ITAGNQLHIG
-2707 GADLVAAKDLA
+2707 GADLVAGKDLA
-2718 LTGDSVTIDP
+2718 LTGDSVSIDP
-2728 GVDARTRKE
+2728 GYDQRTRKE
-2737 TYEQKQSGL
+2737 TFEQKQSGL

-2766 QARKEGDGRLTALQN
+2766 QARKDGDGRLNALQN
-2781 TKAALSGVQAV
+2781 TKAALSGVQAA
-2792 QAWER
+2792 QAAEL
-2797 DNALTASAEAKNAAA
+2797 DKLNADA
-2812 GLQPGDEGATQGA
+2812 GKSA

-2845 TDSRQSQGSTLTAGQ
+2845 TDSHQSQGSTLTAGQ
-2860 NLSITASGKNHNA
+2860 NLSITATGKNHNA
-2873 QSGDIVVTG
+2873 QSGDITITG
-2882 SQLKAGKDLSLDAAR
+2882 SQLKAGNDLSLDAAR
-2897 DITLQSAQNREST
+2897 DITLQSAQNSEST

-2948 GNGLTHAETTLDAGS
+2948 GNGLTHTETTLDAGS

-2986 VDVGRNLALESQ
+2986 VDVGRDLRLESEL
-2998 QDSDRYDARQTQM
+2998 DSDRYDAKQQNA
-3011 SGGISVPIG
+3011 SVGGSFTF
-3020 AGSGSAN
+3020 GSMTGSAN
-3027 FSASKDKLHSNFD
+3027 VSASRDKLHSNFD
-3040 SVKEQTGLFAGQG
+3040 SVKEQTGLFAGKG

-3068 VIASQADKEKNRLDT
+3068 VIASTADKENNRLDT

-3141 VSEGTLIV
+3141 VSEGTLII
-3149 RDTGKQQ
+3149 RDTDKQQ

-3163 RDTEHANAGSISP
+3163 RDTEHANDGSISP

-3199 AMDVIRTQGDIAGL
+3199 AMDVIRTQGDINGL
-3213 KAQKDPAALSQAR
+3213 KAALTAHPELKGNETALKQ
-3226 EQLEKS
+3226 
-3232 GKPTNDAAVM
+3232 TDAY
-3242 QRAYDNAMRQYGTG
+3242 RKAMKEYGTG

-3282 ASGASPYLATEIKK
+3282 ASGASPYLAMEIKK
-3296 LTTNPLTGEV
+3296 LTTNPLTGEI

-3328 SAAAGGLGAGGGE
+3328 SAVAGGLGAGGGE

-3346 IAGQLFPGKTK
+3346 IAGQLFPDKTA
-3357 EQLSESEKQ
+3357 EQLSDAQKQ

-3397 KNAVENNYLSNQ
+3397 KNAVENNALSDIIEN
-3409 QRSDRDKEFDACKGN
+3409 K
-3424 VSCQLQVGA
+3424 VSG
-3433 KWDAISLGQD
+3433 ISQEEKYQKAQD
-3443 TAYSAG
+3443 SLKATVEDYKQKNCAG
-3449 MLVGV
+3449 MSAEACSAKMQANSDELLKGAAGFGLDFVPIIGDIKSFAEAQSALDYLVAAIGIIPGAGDAAGKAIKAAETALKKGDVAEASRLINKASDEIQSVKALDVGSYKDLKAREKVGDGLEHDHIPSFAALRTAKENELGRKLTPAEEKALYQNATAVEV
-3454 PQGLYDSVESFSKSI
+3454 PKEVHAAGPTYKGKNTPAQVQQDAKNLCGALCRDTDALRTNMIERGYDPVLV
-3469 SDPAAAYDAI
+3469 DDAI
-3479 KQLISSDDIFSTM
+3479 KQI
-3492 SDAVKQNYI
+3492 I
-3501 DRINLMESEYQK
+3501 DRNRQT
-3513 AGASGA
+3513 G
-3519 YNAGVEAGKL
+3519 
-3529 VSDLIGAVAGGVGV
+3529 
-3543 AKVGTALT
+3543 
-3551 EKIAAK
+3551 
-3557 VVGKIDSP
+3557 
-3565 NLKTPSG
+3565 
-3572 NPNSSSAITD
+3572 
-3582 VEAGGY
+3582 
-3588 SYYDQFKNANGG
+3588 
-3600 WDWPKNLGFEGDPV
+3600 
-3614 KTTIPVGTRLDRYGE
+3614 
-3629 PNGSFLAPK
+3629 
-3638 GTPYEQRALAPG
+3638 
-3650 AKAEKYYEYEVIKPL
+3650 VIK
-3665 PAIQGEIAPAFGQ
+3665 
-3678 PGGGVQILPN
+3678 
-3688 MQERVNVDWLVKNGY
+3688 
-3703 LREIK
+3703 

>member
-81 RPEVITTQNGL
+81 RPEVINTQNGL

-121 LNNSAVMTATQMA
+121 LNNSAVMTSTQMA

-210 DGSVAGYQV
+210 DGSLAGYQV

-233 DTRHDTEY
+233 DARHDTEY

-260 VTLVAGRNRVSADGK
+260 VSVVAGRNRVSADGK
-275 TAAPLSDDGSARPE
+275 TATPLSDDGSTRPE

-334 GKLSWRSDAPTQAGG
+334 GKLSWRSDTPDAGTQAGG

-366 SGGQLAVQSREGM
+366 SGGQLAAQSREGM
-379 LTQSGTLAAAGNVH
+379 LTQSGTLAAAGDVH

-409 SNAESTL
+409 SNADSTL
-416 VHDANLQ
+416 VQDANLQ
-423 LDSQGDIRASGSLLG
+423 LDSQGDIRASGSLLSQ
-438 KKNVNASGRRV
+438 KEVNVSGRRV
-449 DISGAQVAAGRT
+449 DISGAQVATGRT
-461 ALVAREGGVALRQS
+461 ALTAREGGVALRQS

-489 VDAQQAKVKAGRW
+489 VDAQQAKVKAVHW
-502 AVDADNL
+502 AVDADSL

-528 AGALDNS
+528 AGKLDNS
-535 DGTIETQSLRLS
+535 DGAIEAQNLRLS

-552 NQRGRLVALGETA
+552 NQRGRLVALGGAA
-565 QHWRVGGLLD
+565 QHWQVGGLLD
-575 NGGGTMGSNGALR
+575 NAGGTVGSNGDLR
-588 LDAGRLDN
+588 LDAGSLDN
-596 QRGTIKTQAGFT
+596 QSGTVKTQAGLE

-624 GNGLTLEAG
+624 GNGLTFEAG
-633 SDLNNQSGTL
+633 SELNNASGTL
-643 SGDDVRLA
+643 SGDDVRLVA
-651 VQRLDNAQGQV
+651 QRLDNAQGQI
-662 IGQGNLEMTAG
+662 IGQGNLDLTASQ
-673 RLDNQRGL
+673 LDNQRGL
-681 IGAGKALNVHAGDWD
+681 MGAGKSLDVRAGDWD
-696 NRGGTAQGETAVTA
+696 NRSGTAQGETAVTA
-710 TASNLNNDGGKLLSG
+710 TATTLNNDGGKLLSG
-725 HASTL
+725 QTSTL
-730 QTSGNAT
+730 TTSGNAT

-747 LTVQSD
+747 LTVNTD
-753 RLDNTQGKVIGR
+753 RFDNTQGKVIG
-765 QRLNLHARQG
+765 QARLDLHARQG

-780 GLLGAGEM
+780 GLLGAGQA
-788 LTVSSEGELS
+788 LTVRTDGELN
-798 NHHGRVQ
+798 NHYGTVQ

-815 DIHNEA
+815 DIRNEA

-827 QRLSLTASGVL
+827 KQLTLTTSGIL
-838 GNREGEI
+838 GNHEGEI

-866 RQDANLTA
+866 RQDVSLTTQ
-874 KQGLSNAAGWLE
+874 KLSNADGWLE
-886 GGSTLAVS
+886 GGNTLSVK
-894 TDGDWDNQGG
+894 TDGDWDNRGG

-918 LDNTGGRLQSGGG
+918 LDNTGGRLQSGGD
-931 LTLDATGNILNRSG
+931 LTLDAAGNILNRTG

-957 GAASLFDNDGGSL
+957 GVASLFDNDGGSL
-970 QSGGDLSLQ
+970 QSGGGLSLQ

-988 GVVLGGQALSLNLAG
+988 GVVLGGQALSLALAG

-1011 LTGNGRTQVRAAS
+1011 LTSNGRTQVRSAS
-1024 LLNAQGAINALDSLN
+1024 LLNAQGAINALGSLD

-1048 RQGRVF
+1048 GQGRIF
-1054 SQSSQVLQAQDI
+1054 SQSSQMLQAQDI
-1066 VNTQGWMGSQGGWQ
+1066 FNARGWMGSQGGWQ

-1093 QSLQGAQL
+1093 QSLQAAQL
-1101 AANWLG
+1101 AADWLG

-1116 HDLALRIKQDI
+1116 HDLALRIKQNI
-1127 DNRNGKVSAQG
+1127 ENRNGKVSAQG
-1138 QLAVTG
+1138 QLAVAG
-1144 TKDGEH
+1144 AQDGEH
-1150 AGGINNAGGQWLAG
+1150 AGAINNAGGQWLAG

-1170 ARALDNAQGGL
+1170 ARALDNTQSGL
-1181 LYSQKQQRLA
+1181 LYSQKQQRLT
-1191 LSDALNNRDGKV
+1191 LSDALNNHDGKV

-1212 AQTLNNAGGTIDGQQ
+1212 AQALNNAGGTIDGQQ
-1227 RVALR
+1227 HVALR

-1247 GGQEVSAAGIN
+1247 SNQQVSAADIN

-1263 FSSRGGITVA
+1263 FSSRGGIMVT
-1273 SKQLDNTGGTLISQG
+1273 SKQLDNAGGTFISQG
-1288 AGTYRL
+1288 SGIYRL
-1294 DRLNNQHGKVHSGD
+1294 DQLNNQQGKLHSGD

-1318 NRGGQLVS
+1318 NQGGQLVS
-1326 THGLALKAGTLD
+1326 TQGLTLKAGTLD
-1338 NSGQGTLSSQAELDV
+1338 NRGQGTLSSQGAINL
-1353 QAERLNNRDG
+1353 QADRLNNRDG

-1374 TSRDIDNTA
+1374 TARDIDNTA
-1383 GRLQSSGQMTLSGVT
+1383 GRLQSSGQMTLSGGT

-1404 GRILANGNLNINTD
+1404 GRILANGNLDINAD
-1418 RSRTDSPLALLNQG
+1418 RSQTDSPLALLNQG
-1432 GRVESAGQ
+1432 GRLESAGA
-1440 LTLHAR
+1440 LTANTR

-1468 YTHQAGETISSNG
+1468 YTRQAGDTVSSNG

-1495 DWLLPGKLA
+1495 DWLLPGNLV
-1504 LNAASITNPAA
+1504 LNAASITNPAT

-1531 GRLEADSMTLNVDTL
+1531 GRIEADSMTLNVDTL

-1555 DITVNGR
+1555 AITVRGR
-1562 IIDNHGAPAVMA
+1562 VIDNHGQPAVMA
-1574 ATHSLTVQAGERL
+1574 ATQSLTLQAGERM
-1587 TNREGALIYSAD
+1587 TNRDGALIYSAD
-1599 RLHLHSDDLIENRAS
+1599 HLQLHSDDLIENRAS

-1627 RLNNLREG
+1627 RLDNLREG
-1635 LVIERNAEKSD
+1635 LVIERDAEKSD

-1660 SKVNPDKSTLAPTTQ
+1660 SAVNPDKSTMAPTTQ

-1712 QLTDL
+1712 TLTDL

-1741 GNQLASIPTPYQNG
+1741 GNQLATIPTPYQNG

-1767 WDPEKHVD
+1767 WDPEKHID

-1780 FITDYNNFRERTE
+1780 FVTDYNNLRERTAT
-1793 SGTVTRD
+1793 GTVTRD

-1847 NRGYSVNE
+1847 NRAYSVNE
-1855 RRQAAIV
+1855 RRQEHIV
-1862 DHYDKDTHHW
+1862 DHMDKDTHHW
-1872 YPTFNRDETTALATV
+1872 YPTYNRDETTALATV
-1887 DGVITGNGTVTINGA
+1887 DGIITGNGTVTINGA
-1902 RITNTTVNQ
+1902 SITNTTVNQ
-1911 AQISQLDAAL
+1911 AQISQLQAAL
-1921 KAVDAERAELE
+1921 NAVDAERAELE

-1962 ATPSSPLGRPLLPS
+1962 AAPSSPLGRPLLPS

-2052 LVREQVLALTGKPSV
+2052 LVREQVLKLTGKPSV
-2067 KGWDAMEQYQQLM
+2067 KGWDAMAQYQQLM
-2080 NNGSKVAQDFHL
+2080 NNGTKVARDFHL

-2133 LAQTTLRLTGDGAL
+2133 LAQTTLHLTGDGAV

-2160 TNAGNLFAEKALTVD
+2160 TNAGNLFADKALTVD

-2182 GGDVRAGS
+2182 GGDIKAGS
-2190 IDVQADSLAMSTNLQ
+2190 IDVQADSLALSTNLQ

-2220 RGTDITLT
+2220 SGTNISLL

-2241 ARNDLTITAAKSSHT
+2241 ARNDLNITAAKSSHT

-2278 SRMAH
+2278 ERLAH
-2283 VSGEWQQALGSQL
+2283 VSGEWQQAQGSEL

-2302 SLNAGRDVTF
+2302 TLNAGRDVTF

-2333 RAETTTNTTHL
+2333 RAESTTNTTHL

-2355 DRQEERLTVS
+2355 DHQEERLTLS

-2386 QIDSKE
+2386 QVDSKE

-2399 RDVSI
+2399 QDVTI
-2404 KDARTRTQDQDSEN
+2404 KDARSRTQDLDSEN

-2437 TGSTFSGR
+2437 TGSTFSGQQ
-2445 EGVTV
+2445 GITV

-2469 AIALQAKNDVI
+2469 AIALQAK
-2480 LNHTTDSEHRVSN
+2480 
-2493 EESRGRKTRGER
+2493 K
-2505 AEEVLRENVVGSTL
+2505 
-2519 SGQGGVTVVAQD
+2519 
-2531 GSIIATASA
+2531 
-2540 LHSEQGAIALQ
+2540 
-2551 AKQDVTLNTATE
+2551 DVTLNTATE
-2563 RESALSEERSQKKG
+2563 RESRYSEERSEKKG
-2577 FLKKSSSHSV
+2577 FLNKSSSHTV
-2587 AHDATTRE
+2587 TDDRTTRE
-2595 KGSLLSGNS
+2595 NGSLLSGNS
-2604 VSVSAGN
+2604 VSISAGN

-2630 GRNVDIGA
+2630 GRNVDISA
-2638 ATETDTHYR
+2638 ATETETHYL

-2672 HEIDEKGR
+2672 HEVDEKAT

-2697 VTAGNQLHIG
+2697 ITAGNQLHIG
-2707 GADLVAAKDLA
+2707 GADLVAGKDLA

-2728 GVDARTRKE
+2728 GYDRRTRKE
-2737 TYEQKQSGL
+2737 TFEQKQSGL

-2753 VGGALNTAVSSAQ
+2753 AGGALNTAVSSAQ

-2781 TKAALSGVQAV
+2781 TKAALSGVQAA
-2792 QAWER
+2792 QAVEL
-2797 DNALTASAEAKNAAA
+2797 DKLNTEAGK
-2812 GLQPGDEGATQGA
+2812 GA

-2845 TDSRQSQGSTLTAGQ
+2845 IDSRQSQGSTLTAGQ
-2860 NLSITASGKNHNA
+2860 NLSITAQGNNHNA
-2873 QSGDIVVTG
+2873 QSGDIAIAG
-2882 SQLKAGKDLSLDAAR
+2882 SQLKAGKDLTLDAAR
-2897 DITLQSAQNREST
+2897 DITLQSAQNSEST
-2910 VGKNSS
+2910 VGTNSS
-2916 KGGNVGVG
+2916 KGGNLGVG

-2940 NAGKGHEN
+2940 NAGKGHES
-2948 GNGLTHAETTLDAGS
+2948 GNGLTHTETTLDAGS
-2963 NLKVTSGR
+2963 RLNLTSGR
-2971 DTRLTGA
+2971 DTKLKGA

-2986 VDVGRNLALESQ
+2986 VDVGRDLTLQSE
-2998 QDSDRYDARQTQM
+2998 QDSDRYDAKQQNA
-3011 SGGISVPIG
+3011 SAGGSFTF
-3020 AGSGSAN
+3020 GSMTGSAN
-3027 FSASKDKLHSNFD
+3027 VSASKDKLHSNFD
-3040 SVKEQTGLFAGQG
+3040 SVKEQTGLFAGKG

-3125 SGANHS
+3125 SGANNS
-3131 GHAEGTTKAG
+3131 GHAEGTTKTG

-3149 RDTGKQQ
+3149 RDTDKQQ

-3163 RDTEHANAGSISP
+3163 RDTEHANDGSISP

-3183 QNRLKQA
+3183 QNWLKQA

-3213 KAQKDPAALSQAR
+3213 KAQKDPAALAQAR

-3242 QRAYDNAMRQYGTG
+3242 KQAYDNAMRQYGTG

-3296 LTTNPLTGEV
+3296 RVGENNI
-3306 DVAANTMAHAVLGA
+3306 AANAMAHAVLGA

-3346 IAGQLFPGKTK
+3346 IAGQLFPGKTA
-3357 EQLSESEKQ
+3357 EQLSESERQ
-3366 QVSALSQL
+3366 QVSTLSQL

-3397 KNAVENNYLSNQ
+3397 KNAVENNYLSATQIDDFAARAKGCDARGDCSQIVKEMEGLSLKQ
-3409 QRSDRDKEFDACKGN
+3409 QQELIAVCSTDPSACKEKYGDIPAN
-3424 VSCQLQVGA
+3424 
-3433 KWDAISLGQD
+3433 
-3443 TAYSAG
+3443 G
-3449 MLVGV
+3449 MLVR
-3454 PQGLYDSVESFSKSI
+3454 E
-3469 SDPAAAYDAI
+3469 A
-3479 KQLISSDDIFSTM
+3479 
-3492 SDAVKQNYI
+3492 I
-3501 DRINLMESEYQK
+3501 DRALGDDVPSKMKNDMSSLLAQQIEAEGVVSSTEFAQRLQSIYGIDKQQAELLAGAALGAVTSGMSKGGKPISGIEGKNIVVVDSGKKGAWNKAMNKPEPNTVYKVDGNKTYHTDELTRTTNVSASLSLSKNDRNGYQQCK
-3513 AGASGA
+3513 AGKCGNLGDEGGHLIASIFHGPGEKLNLVPMDGNLNKGA
-3519 YNAGVEAGKL
+3519 WKQMENTWTRALKDGK
-3529 VSDLIGAVAGGVGV
+3529 
-3543 AKVGTALT
+3543 KVDVN
-3551 EKIAAK
+3551 IQP
-3557 VVGKIDSP
+3557 IY
-3565 NLKTPSG
+3565 SG
-3572 NPNSSSAITD
+3572 NNTRPDRVIVKYSID
-3582 VEAGGY
+3582 GGR
-3588 SYYDQFKNANGG
+3588 
-3600 WDWPKNLGFEGDPV
+3600 P
-3614 KTTIPVGTRLDRYGE
+3614 
-3629 PNGSFLAPK
+3629 
-3638 GTPYEQRALAPG
+3638 
-3650 AKAEKYYEYEVIKPL
+3650 
-3665 PAIQGEIAPAFGQ
+3665 
-3678 PGGGVQILPN
+3678 
-3688 MQERVNVDWLVKNGY
+3688 VNVDFKNSPGG
-3703 LREIK
+3703 K